1 MRNDDQKR
9 ETLAVCVVRRVDE
22 RRAEGWIKAVGTGGG
37 GAIVK
42 VEYIP
47 LGGAGEVGASCGILR
62 IGEWR
67 VLIDAGMRPSAR
79 AGQDRLPAL
88 DRLTA
93 EPPDAILVTH
103 AHIDHTGALPLAS
116 EMFPAAPI
124 YCTET
129 TLLLTRLLLADSVR
143 VMEAEHLA
151 QEGETPLYTA
161 EVVERTL
168 GRVRPVEWTQPVAP
182 LPDPAI
188 TVRFLHAGHIAGAAM
203 LLIDTPVGRVL
214 HLGDYSVTA
223 QRTLHG
229 LDVLGLP
236 QADAVISEGT
246 YGDALHANRKEQ
258 ERALVA
264 TVARVVGRGGRVLLP
279 AFAVGRAQE
288 VALILRAARSTG
300 ELPPVPIHLDGMVR
314 GVCDL
319 YQAQVHDLNPRLQNY
334 VRNARRPLFAD
345 PSLAVYAVTAGRR
358 RALLANPEAAIV
370 ISSSGMMTGG
380 PAPLYARAFAADE
393 KSAIVFSGYQDD
405 ESPGA
410 ALLRARQGTTVALGK
425 EELTL
430 QCAVE
435 RYSLSAH
442 ADAGQIEV
450 AVARARPR
458 VTVLV
463 HGEPDTLR
471 ALAKRVARHHPHV
484 AVNGEAVT
492 LIDAPVR
499 ATSAALS
506 TRAAVAAPAGEGARP
521 PSPAGAATADP
532 HGADDAVSAAD
543 LAAVHRAA
551 LATGGPHRP
560 WTTVELARLATGARY
575 TPATRVHVQAL
586 LDADVAYFARK
597 RLGAQEVYLPRAP
610 EEVAKRQATHVALV
624 PGDIVIARMNEGQGE
639 ARLGVITSIVAQGTV
654 EATIVGWKGE
664 RFPLA
669 VIQLPTGVRRPAYI
683 ALPHDERRATL
694 AADQERLTA
703 AARSGVIAHDLMA
716 LWARGRQTTG
726 DILGTQETDE
736 GRLAL
741 ARDLVTRGGVL
752 FVRHGDVWEPK
763 AERDLAAP
771 EAVARHLAL
780 LARGAGAE
788 VAYRDGRG
796 GVLSGRGR
804 WGQVEVVLDD
814 GTRVWWQDKDVR
826 AVESSTPERATG
838 DGAGVE
844 AGATAA
850 GVDNDDDLA
859 G

>member
-1 MRNDDQKR
+1 
-9 ETLAVCVVRRVDE
+9 VR
-22 RRAEGWIKAVGTGGG
+22 
-37 GAIVK
+37 

-62 IGEWR
+62 IGDWR
-67 VLIDAGMRPSAR
+67 VLIDAGMRPAAR

-88 DRLTA
+88 DRLTV
-93 EPPDAILVTH
+93 EPPDAIIVTH
-103 AHIDHTGALPLAS
+103 AHIDHTGALPLVS
-116 EMFPAAPI
+116 ERFPTAPI

-151 QEGETPLYTA
+151 QESETPLYTA

-168 GRVRPVEWTQPVAP
+168 ARVRPVEWAQPIAP
-182 LPDPAI
+182 LDDPAI

-203 LLIDTPVGRVL
+203 LLIDTPAGRVL

-229 LDVLGLP
+229 MDVQRLP
-236 QADAVISEGT
+236 PADAVISEGT
-246 YGDALHANRKEQ
+246 YGDAIHANRKEQ

-264 TVARVVGRGGRVLLP
+264 TVARVVGRGGRALLP

-314 GVCDL
+314 GVCDI

-358 RALLANPEAAIV
+358 RQLLNDPGAAIV

-380 PAPLYARAFAADE
+380 PAPLYARALAADE

-410 ALLRARQGTTVALGK
+410 ALLRARQGTTVTLGK
-425 EELTL
+425 EEVTL
-430 QCAVE
+430 SCAVE

-484 AVNGEAVT
+484 AVNGEAIT

-499 ATSAALS
+499 ATSATTGRPGA
-506 TRAAVAAPAGEGARP
+506 AAPAGEGARS
-521 PSPAGAATADP
+521 PSPAGGTSADP
-532 HGADDAVSAAD
+532 HGADGTVSPAD
-543 LAAVHRAA
+543 LAAMHRAA

-560 WTTVELARLATGARY
+560 WTTVELARLATGTRY
-575 TPATRVHVQAL
+575 TPATRAHVQGL

-610 EEVAKRQATHVALV
+610 EEVAKRQATHVALA

-639 ARLGVITSIVAQGTV
+639 ARLGVITSVVAQGSV
-654 EATIVGWKGE
+654 EATIAGWKGE

-669 VIQLPTGVRRPAYI
+669 VIQLTTGVRRPAYV
-683 ALPHDERRATL
+683 ALPREERRATL
-694 AADQERLTA
+694 AADQERLTV
-703 AARSGVIAHDLMA
+703 AARAGVIAHDLMA
-716 LWARGRQTTG
+716 LWARGRQTTD
-726 DILGTQETDE
+726 DILGTQETDD

-741 ARDLVTRGGVL
+741 ARDLVMRGSVL
-752 FVRHGDVWEPK
+752 FTRHGDVWEPK
-763 AERDLAAP
+763 AEADLAAP
-771 EAVARHLAL
+771 EAVARHRAL
-780 LARGAGAE
+780 LALGPRAE
-788 VAYRDGRG
+788 VVYRDGRQG
-796 GVLSGRGR
+796 LLSGRGR
-804 WGQVEVVLDD
+804 WGQVEVVLAD
-814 GTRVWWQDKDVR
+814 GARVWWQDKDVR
-826 AVESSTPERATG
+826 AIGSTVPERATG
-838 DGAGVE
+838 DGADDAVV
-844 AGATAA
+844 ATAA
-850 GVDNDDDLA
+850 GVDDDERA

>member
-1 MRNDDQKR
+1 
-9 ETLAVCVVRRVDE
+9 
-22 RRAEGWIKAVGTGGG
+22 
-37 GAIVK
+37 
-42 VEYIP
+42 
-47 LGGAGEVGASCGILR
+47 
-62 IGEWR
+62 
-67 VLIDAGMRPSAR
+67 
-79 AGQDRLPAL
+79 LPAL
-88 DRLTA
+88 DRLAA
-93 EPPDAILVTH
+93 EPPEAILVTH
-103 AHIDHTGALPLAS
+103 AHIDHTGALPLVS
-116 EMFPAAPI
+116 EMFPTAPI

-168 GRVRPVEWTQPVAP
+168 ARVRPVEWAQPTAP
-182 LPDPAI
+182 LDDPAI

-203 LLIDTPVGRVL
+203 LLIDTPAGRVL

-246 YGDALHANRKEQ
+246 YGDAIHANRKEQ
-258 ERALVA
+258 ERALVV
-264 TVARVVGRGGRVLLP
+264 TVARVVGRGGRALLP

-288 VALILRAARSTG
+288 VALILRVARSTG
-300 ELPPVPIHLDGMVR
+300 ELPPVPMHLDGMVR

-358 RALLANPEAAIV
+358 RALLDNPEAAVV

-380 PAPLYARAFAADE
+380 PAPLYARALAADE

-410 ALLRARQGTTVALGK
+410 ALLRARQGTTVTLGK
-425 EELTL
+425 EEVTL
-430 QCAVE
+430 SCAVE

-450 AVARARPR
+450 AVARSQPR

-471 ALAKRVARHHPHV
+471 ALARRVARHHPQI

-492 LIDAPVR
+492 LIDAPAR
-499 ATSAALS
+499 LAT
-506 TRAAVAAPAGEGARP
+506 RQ
-521 PSPAGAATADP
+521 AATPTVPGASATTGSLIRDNPDP
-532 HGADDAVSAAD
+532 LPAD
-543 LAAVHRAA
+543 LAALHRAA
-551 LATGGPHRP
+551 WEAAGAHRP

-575 TPATRVHVQAL
+575 TPATRVHVQGL

-610 EEVAKRQATHVALV
+610 EDVAQRLSTHVALA
-624 PGDIVIARMNEGQGE
+624 PGDLVIARMNAGQGE
-639 ARLGVITSIVAQGTV
+639 ARLGVITSVVEQGSV

-669 VIQLPTGVRRPAYI
+669 VIQLPTGVRRPAYV
-683 ALPHDERRATL
+683 ALAREDRKATL
-694 AADQERLTA
+694 AADQERVDA
-703 AARSGVIAHDLMA
+703 AAHSGAIAYDLMA
-716 LWARGRQTTG
+716 LWTAAGVGQTTA
-726 DILGTQETDE
+726 DLLGTQETDD

-741 ARDLVTRGGVL
+741 ARDLVMRGGVL
-752 FVRHGDVWEPK
+752 FTRQGDVWESK

-780 LARGAGAE
+780 LALGPRAE
-788 VAYRDGRG
+788 VVYRDGRQG
-796 GVLSGRGR
+796 LLSGRGR
-804 WGQVEVVLDD
+804 WGQVEVVCDD
-814 GTRVWWQDKDVR
+814 ETRVWWQDKDVQT
-826 AVESSTPERATG
+826 VGSSGPERATG
-838 DGAGVE
+838 DGADDAVVATVADVIDDAR
-844 AGATAA
+844 AG
-850 GVDNDDDLA
+850 
-859 G
+859 

>member
-1 MRNDDQKR
+1 
-9 ETLAVCVVRRVDE
+9 
-22 RRAEGWIKAVGTGGG
+22 
-37 GAIVK
+37 VK

-62 IGEWR
+62 IGDWR
-67 VLIDAGMRPSAR
+67 VLIDAGMRPAAR

-93 EPPDAILVTH
+93 EPPEAILVTH
-103 AHIDHTGALPLAS
+103 AHIDHTGALPLVS

-168 GRVRPVEWTQPVAP
+168 ARVRPVEWARPVAP

-203 LLIDTPVGRVL
+203 LLIDTPAGRVL

-236 QADAVISEGT
+236 QADAVITEGT
-246 YGDALHANRKEQ
+246 YGDAIHANRKEQ

-264 TVARVVGRGGRVLLP
+264 TVARVVGRGGRALLP

-334 VRNARRPLFAD
+334 VRNARCPLFAD

-358 RALLANPEAAIV
+358 RGLLDNPEAAIV

-393 KSAIVFSGYQDD
+393 RNAIIFSGYQDD

-425 EELTL
+425 EALTL
-430 QCAVE
+430 SCAVE

-458 VTVLV
+458 MTVLV

-471 ALAKRVARHHPHV
+471 ALARRIARHHPQV
-484 AVNGEAVT
+484 AVNGEAIT
-492 LIDAPVR
+492 LIDAP
-499 ATSAALS
+499 
-506 TRAAVAAPAGEGARP
+506 AR
-521 PSPAGAATADP
+521 
-532 HGADDAVSAAD
+532 AVSAATSGQSAAGALSGDRAHASPMAAGVSVTMGGSHQRNADLYPAD

-575 TPATRVHVQAL
+575 TPATRVHLQGL

-597 RLGAQEVYLPRAP
+597 RLGAQDVYLPRAP
-610 EEVAKRQATHVALV
+610 EEVAKRQATHVALA
-624 PGDIVIARMNEGQGE
+624 PGDIVIARMNAGQGE
-639 ARLGVITSIVAQGTV
+639 ARLGVITSVVEQGTV
-654 EATIVGWKGE
+654 QATIVGWKGE

-669 VIQLPTGVRRPAYI
+669 VIQLPTGVRRPAYV
-683 ALPHDERRATL
+683 ALPRDERRATL

-703 AARSGVIAHDLMA
+703 ATRSGAIAHDLMA
-716 LWARGRQTTG
+716 LWADAGDGRTTG
-726 DILGTQETDE
+726 DLLGTQDTDD

-741 ARDLVTRGGVL
+741 
-752 FVRHGDVWEPK
+752 
-763 AERDLAAP
+763 
-771 EAVARHLAL
+771 
-780 LARGAGAE
+780 
-788 VAYRDGRG
+788 
-796 GVLSGRGR
+796 
-804 WGQVEVVLDD
+804 
-814 GTRVWWQDKDVR
+814 
-826 AVESSTPERATG
+826 ST
-838 DGAGVE
+838 
-844 AGATAA
+844 
-850 GVDNDDDLA
+850 
-859 G
+859 

>member
-1 MRNDDQKR
+1 M
-9 ETLAVCVVRRVDE
+9 
-22 RRAEGWIKAVGTGGG
+22 
-37 GAIVK
+37 K
-42 VEYIP
+42 VEYLP
-47 LGGAGEVGASCGILR
+47 LGGAGEVGASCGLLC
-62 IGEWR
+62 IGDRR

-88 DRLTA
+88 DRLAA
-93 EPPDAILVTH
+93 EPPEAILVTH

-116 EMFPAAPI
+116 ELFPTAPI

-129 TLLLTRLLLADSVR
+129 TLLLMRLLLADSVR

-168 GRVRPVEWTQPVAP
+168 ARVRPVEWGQPIAP
-182 LPDPAI
+182 LDDPAI

-203 LLIDTPVGRVL
+203 LLIDTPAGRVL
-214 HLGDYSVTA
+214 HMGDYSVTA

-229 LDVLGLP
+229 LDVQRLP
-236 QADAVISEGT
+236 QADAVITEGT
-246 YGDALHANRKEQ
+246 YGDAIHANRKEQ

-264 TVARVVGRGGRVLLP
+264 TVARVVGRGGRALLP

-358 RALLANPEAAIV
+358 RQLLNDPGAAIV

-393 KSAIVFSGYQDD
+393 KNAIVFSGYQDD

-410 ALLRARQGTTVALGK
+410 ALLRARQGTTVTLGK

-430 QCAVE
+430 SCAVE

-442 ADAGQIEV
+442 ADASQIEV
-450 AVARARPR
+450 AVTRAQPR

-471 ALAKRVARHHPHV
+471 ALAKRVARHHPYV
-484 AVNGEAVT
+484 AANGEVIT

-499 ATSAALS
+499 ATAAAGRPA
-506 TRAAVAAPAGEGARP
+506 TTAPSGEGAHP
-521 PSPAGAATADP
+521 SPTVAAGSAVMTESLNQKDADPSPA
-532 HGADDAVSAAD
+532 D
-543 LAAVHRAA
+543 LSAVHRAA
-551 LATGGPHRP
+551 LAAGGLHRP
-560 WTTVELARLATGARY
+560 WTTVELARLAVGARY
-575 TPATRVHVQAL
+575 TPATRVHVQGL
-586 LDADVAYFARK
+586 LDADVAHFARK
-597 RLGAQEVYLPRAP
+597 RLGAQDVYLPRAP
-610 EEVAKRQATHVALV
+610 EDVAKRQATHVALT
-624 PGDIVIARMNEGQGE
+624 PGDLVIARMNAGQGE
-639 ARLGVITSIVAQGTV
+639 ARLGVITSVVEQGTV
-654 EATIVGWKGE
+654 DATIVGWKGE

-669 VIQLPTGVRRPAYI
+669 VIQLPTGVRRPAYV
-683 ALPHDERRATL
+683 ALAREDRKAAL
-694 AADQERLTA
+694 AADQERIDA
-703 AARSGVIAHDLMA
+703 ATRTGVIAYDLMT
-716 LWARGRQTTG
+716 LWAADGAGQTTA
-726 DILGTQETDE
+726 DLLGTQETDD

-741 ARDLVTRGGVL
+741 ARDLVMRGGVL
-752 FVRHGDVWEPK
+752 FTRHGDVWEPK

-780 LARGAGAE
+780 LALGPRAE
-788 VAYRDGRG
+788 VVYRDGRQG
-796 GVLSGRGR
+796 LLSGRGR
-804 WGQVEVVLDD
+804 WGQVEVVCDD
-814 GTRVWWQDKDVR
+814 ETRVWWQDKDVQ
-826 AVESSTPERATG
+826 AVGSSVPERATG
-838 DGAGVE
+838 DGADDAVV
-844 AGATAA
+844 ATAD
-850 GVDNDDDLA
+850 GVDDDERA

>member
-1 MRNDDQKR
+1 M
-9 ETLAVCVVRRVDE
+9 
-22 RRAEGWIKAVGTGGG
+22 
-37 GAIVK
+37 
-42 VEYIP
+42 P
-47 LGGAGEVGASCGILR
+47 LGGAGEVGASCGLLR
-62 IGEWR
+62 IGDR
-67 VLIDAGMRPSAR
+67 RLLIDAGMRPAAR

-93 EPPDAILVTH
+93 EPPEAILVTH
-103 AHIDHTGALPLAS
+103 AHIDHTGALPLVS
-116 EMFPAAPI
+116 ERFPAAPI

-151 QEGETPLYTA
+151 QESETPLYTA

-168 GRVRPVEWTQPVAP
+168 ARVRPVEWAQPVAP
-182 LPDPAI
+182 TPDPAI

-203 LLIDTPVGRVL
+203 LLIDTPAGRVL
-214 HLGDYSVTA
+214 HMGDYSVTA

-229 LDVLGLP
+229 LDVPGLP
-236 QADAVISEGT
+236 QADAVITEGT
-246 YGDALHANRKEQ
+246 YGDAIHANRREQ

-288 VALILRAARSTG
+288 VALILRAARTAG
-300 ELPPVPIHLDGMVR
+300 ELPPAAIHLDGMVR

-358 RALLANPEAAIV
+358 RALLDNPEAAIV

-380 PAPLYARAFAADE
+380 PAPLYARAFAVDE
-393 KSAIVFSGYQDD
+393 RNAIVFSGYQDD

-430 QCAVE
+430 HCAVE

-450 AVARARPR
+450 SVARARPR

-471 ALAKRVARHHPHV
+471 ALARRIARHHPYI

-492 LIDAPVR
+492 LIDAPARAASATPLGEVVR
-499 ATSAALS
+499 ALS
-506 TRAAVAAPAGEGARP
+506 PVGGTPDDVQ
-521 PSPAGAATADP
+521 
-532 HGADDAVSAAD
+532 GADGAVSPAD
-543 LAAVHRAA
+543 LAAMHRAA
-551 LATGGPHRP
+551 LATGGLHRP

-575 TPATRVHVQAL
+575 TPATRVHVQEL
-586 LDADVAYFARK
+586 LDADVAYFTRK
-597 RLGAQEVYLPRAP
+597 RLGAQDVYLPRAP
-610 EEVAKRQATHVALV
+610 EEVAKRQATHVALA

-639 ARLGVITSIVAQGTV
+639 ARLGVITSAVEQGTV
-654 EATIVGWKGE
+654 QATIAGWKGE

-669 VIQLPTGVRRPAYI
+669 VIQLPTGVRRPAYV
-683 ALPHDERRATL
+683 ALPREERRVTL

-703 AARSGVIAHDLMA
+703 AARPEGHQVVRDR
-716 LWARGRQTTG
+716 ARPDGPLGARRPDDGGDPGDTGHGRRAS
-726 DILGTQETDE
+726 
-736 GRLAL
+736 RLSAGSRH
-741 ARDLVTRGGVL
+741 ARRCPV
-752 FVRHGDVWEPK
+752 H
-763 AERDLAAP
+763 AP
-771 EAVARHLAL
+771 RRCV
-780 LARGAGAE
+780 GAE
-788 VAYRDGRG
+788 SGGGPRGPGGGRAPPG
-796 GVLSGRGR
+796 APRVWRGDRSHVSGRPRRRPVRPGPLGAGRGR
-804 WGQVEVVLDD
+804 
-814 GTRVWWQDKDVR
+814 VR
-826 AVESSTPERATG
+826 
-838 DGAGVE
+838 
-844 AGATAA
+844 
-850 GVDNDDDLA
+850 
-859 G
+859 

>member
-1 MRNDDQKR
+1 
-9 ETLAVCVVRRVDE
+9 
-22 RRAEGWIKAVGTGGG
+22 
-37 GAIVK
+37 VK

-47 LGGAGEVGASCGILR
+47 LGGAGEVGASCGLLR
-62 IGEWR
+62 IGDRR

-79 AGQDRLPAL
+79 VGQDRLPAL
-88 DRLTA
+88 DRLA
-93 EPPDAILVTH
+93 AAPPEAILVTH

-116 EMFPAAPI
+116 ERFPAVPI

-143 VMEAEHLA
+143 VMEAEHL
-151 QEGETPLYTA
+151 ERESETPLYTA

-168 GRVRPVEWTQPVAP
+168 ARVRPVEWAQPIAP
-182 LPDPAI
+182 LDDPAI
-188 TVRFLHAGHIAGAAM
+188 VVRFLHAGHIAGAAM
-203 LLIDTPVGRVL
+203 LLIDTPAGRVL
-214 HLGDYSVTA
+214 HMGDYSVTA

-229 LDVLGLP
+229 MDVQRLP

-246 YGDALHANRKEQ
+246 YGDAIHANRKEQ

-264 TVARVVGRGGRVLLP
+264 TVARVVGRGGRALLP

-288 VALILRAARSTG
+288 VALILRAARTAG

-358 RALLANPEAAIV
+358 RQLLNDPGAAVV

-380 PAPLYARAFAADE
+380 PAPLYARALAADE

-410 ALLRARQGTTVALGK
+410 ALLRARQGTTVTLGK

-430 QCAVE
+430 SCAVE

-450 AVARARPR
+450 AVTRAHPR
-458 VTVLV
+458 TTVLV

-471 ALAKRVARHHPHV
+471 ALARRVARHHPQI

-492 LIDAPVR
+492 LLDAPAR
-499 ATSAALS
+499 ATPAPTSGRLA
-506 TRAAVAAPAGEGARP
+506 TVAPAEVGAH
-521 PSPAGAATADP
+521 PAPTAAGSAVTAGSLHRKDADP
-532 HGADDAVSAAD
+532 YPAD
-543 LAAVHRAA
+543 LAAIHHAA
-551 LATGGPHRP
+551 LATGGLHRP

-575 TPATRVHVQAL
+575 TPATRAQVQAL
-586 LDADVAYFARK
+586 LDADVAYFAHK

-639 ARLGVITSIVAQGTV
+639 ARLGVITSVVEQGSV
-654 EATIVGWKGE
+654 QATIVGWKGE
-664 RFPLA
+664 RFPLP
-669 VIQLPTGVRRPAYI
+669 VIQLATGVRRPAYV
-683 ALPHDERRATL
+683 ALPRDERRATL
-694 AADQERLTA
+694 ATDQERLTA
-703 AARSGVIAHDLMA
+703 AARSGAIAHDLMA

-726 DILGTQETDE
+726 DILETQETDD

-741 ARDLVTRGGVL
+741 ARDLVMRGGVL
-752 FVRHGDVWEPK
+752 FTRQGDVWEPK
-763 AERDLAAP
+763 AEVDLAAP

-780 LARGAGAE
+780 LARGPRAE
-788 VAYRDGRG
+788 VVYRDGRQG
-796 GVLSGRGR
+796 LLSGRGR
-804 WGQVEVVLDD
+804 WGQVEVVCDD
-814 GTRVWWQDKDVR
+814 ETRVWWQDKDVQTVGSSVPECATGAGADD
-826 AVESSTPERATG
+826 AVVATADGVADDERAG
-838 DGAGVE
+838 
-844 AGATAA
+844 
-850 GVDNDDDLA
+850 
-859 G
+859 

>member
-1 MRNDDQKR
+1 MR
-9 ETLAVCVVRRVDE
+9 E
-22 RRAEGWIKAVGTGGG
+22 RGRTR
-37 GAIVK
+37 VK

-47 LGGAGEVGASCGILR
+47 LGGAGEVGASCGLLR
-62 IGEWR
+62 IGDR
-67 VLIDAGMRPSAR
+67 RLLIDAGMRPAAR
-79 AGQDRLPAL
+79 AGQDRRPAL

-93 EPPDAILVTH
+93 EPPEAILVTH

-116 EMFPAAPI
+116 EMFPTVPI

-168 GRVRPVEWTQPVAP
+168 ARVRPVEWAQPVAP
-182 LPDPAI
+182 TPDPAI
-188 TVRFLHAGHIAGAAM
+188 VVRFLHAGHIAGAAM

-229 LDVLGLP
+229 LDVPGLP

-246 YGDALHANRKEQ
+246 YGDAIHANRKEQ

-264 TVARVVGRGGRVLLP
+264 TVARVVGRGGRALLP

-288 VALILRAARSTG
+288 VALILRAARTAG
-300 ELPPVPIHLDGMVR
+300 ELPPAPIHLDGMVR

-345 PSLAVYAVTAGRR
+345 PSLAVYAVTASRR
-358 RALLANPEAAIV
+358 RRLLDNPEAAIV

-430 QCAVE
+430 SCAVE

-458 VTVLV
+458 LTVLV

-471 ALAKRVARHHPHV
+471 ALARRVARYHPHI

-492 LIDAPVR
+492 LIDAPAR
-499 ATSAALS
+499 ATSATSGRPA
-506 TRAAVAAPAGEGARP
+506 TAAPSGEVARP
-521 PSPAGAATADP
+521 SSAVGGTPDNLQ
-532 HGADDAVSAAD
+532 GADGAVSPAD
-543 LAAVHRAA
+543 LAAMHRAA
-551 LATGGPHRP
+551 LATGGLHRP

-575 TPATRVHVQAL
+575 TPDMRVHVQGL

-597 RLGAQEVYLPRAP
+597 RLGAQDVYLPRAP
-610 EEVAKRQATHVALV
+610 EDVAKRQVTHVALR

-639 ARLGVITSIVAQGTV
+639 ARLGVITSAVEQGSV
-654 EATIVGWKGE
+654 EATIAGWKGE

-669 VIQLPTGVRRPAYI
+669 VIQLPTGVRRPAYV
-683 ALPHDERRATL
+683 ALSRDERRTTL
-694 AADQERLTA
+694 VADQERLTA
-703 AARSGVIAHDLMA
+703 ATRSGAIAHDLMA
-716 LWARGRQTTG
+716 LWARGRQTTA
-726 DILGTQETDE
+726 DILGTQETDD
-736 GRLAL
+736 GCLAL
-741 ARDLVTRGGVL
+741 ARDLVMRGGVL
-752 FVRHGDVWEPK
+752 FTRHGDVWEPK
-763 AERDLAAP
+763 AEADLAAP
-771 EAVARHLAL
+771 EAVARHLVL
-780 LARGAGAE
+780 LARGAGAR
-788 VAYRDGRG
+788 VTYRDGRH

-804 WGQVEVVLDD
+804 WGQVEVALDD
-814 GTRVWWQDKDVR
+814 GTRVWWQDKDVQ
-826 AVESSTPERATG
+826 AVGSSAPECAAG
-838 DGAGVE
+838 DGSGIAADV
-844 AGATAA
+844 TAN
-850 GVDNDDDLA
+850 GVDDDELA

>member
-1 MRNDDQKR
+1 
-9 ETLAVCVVRRVDE
+9 
-22 RRAEGWIKAVGTGGG
+22 
-37 GAIVK
+37 VK

-47 LGGAGEVGASCGILR
+47 LGGAGEVGASCGLLR
-62 IGEWR
+62 IGDRR
-67 VLIDAGMRPSAR
+67 VLIDAGMRPAAR

-88 DRLTA
+88 DRLDA
-93 EPPDAILVTH
+93 EPPEAILVTH
-103 AHIDHTGALPLAS
+103 AHIDHTGALPLVS
-116 EMFPAAPI
+116 ERFPTAPI

-143 VMEAEHLA
+143 VMEAEHLT

-168 GRVRPVEWTQPVAP
+168 ARVRPIEWAQPVVP

-214 HLGDYSVTA
+214 HMGDYSVTA

-229 LDVLGLP
+229 LDVPGLP
-236 QADAVISEGT
+236 QADAVITEGT
-246 YGDALHANRKEQ
+246 YGDAIHANRKEQ

-264 TVARVVGRGGRVLLP
+264 TVARVVGRGGRALLP

-288 VALILRAARSTG
+288 VALILRAARAAG
-300 ELPPVPIHLDGMVR
+300 ELPPAAIHLDGMVR
-314 GVCDL
+314 GVCAL

-358 RALLANPEAAIV
+358 RALLDNPEAAIV

-393 KSAIVFSGYQDD
+393 RNAIVFSGYQDD

-442 ADAGQIEV
+442 ADTGQIEV

-471 ALAKRVARHHPHV
+471 ALARRIARHHPQIT
-484 AVNGEAVT
+484 VNGEAVT
-492 LIDAPVR
+492 LIDAPARTASAVR
-499 ATSAALS
+499 S
-506 TRAAVAAPAGEGARP
+506 GEGARR
-521 PSPAGAATADP
+521 PSPVGGTPDDVQ
-532 HGADDAVSAAD
+532 GADGTVSPAD
-543 LAAVHRAA
+543 LAAMHRAA
-551 LATGGPHRP
+551 LATGGLHRP

-575 TPATRVHVQAL
+575 TPAMRVHVQGL
-586 LDADVAYFARK
+586 LDADAAYFARK

-610 EEVAKRQATHVALV
+610 EEVAKPQATHVALT

-639 ARLGVITSIVAQGTV
+639 ARLGVITSVVTQGTV

-669 VIQLPTGVRRPAYI
+669 VIQLPTGVRQPVYV
-683 ALPHDERRATL
+683 ALSREERRTTL
-694 AADQERLTA
+694 AADQERITA
-703 AARSGVIAHDLMA
+703 AARAGVIAHDLMA

-726 DILGTQETDE
+726 DILKTQDTDD

-741 ARDLVTRGGVL
+741 ARDLVMRGGVL
-752 FVRHGDVWEPK
+752 FARHGDVWEPK

-780 LARGAGAE
+780 MARGAGVT
-788 VAYRDGRG
+788 VAYRDGHG
-796 GVLSGRGR
+796 GVLSGRCR
-804 WGQVEVVLDD
+804 WGQVEVVFDD

-826 AVESSTPERATG
+826 IVDGAPTPERAAG
-838 DGAGVE
+838 DGSDGAADAAAAAVADDARAG
-844 AGATAA
+844 
-850 GVDNDDDLA
+850 
-859 G
+859 

>member
-1 MRNDDQKR
+1 M
-9 ETLAVCVVRRVDE
+9 
-22 RRAEGWIKAVGTGGG
+22 
-37 GAIVK
+37 
-42 VEYIP
+42 P
-47 LGGAGEVGASCGILR
+47 LGGAGEVGASCGLLR
-62 IGEWR
+62 IGDRR
-67 VLIDAGMRPSAR
+67 VLIDAGMRPAAR

-88 DRLTA
+88 DRLTT
-93 EPPDAILVTH
+93 EPPEAILVTH
-103 AHIDHTGALPLAS
+103 AHIDHTGALPLVS
-116 EMFPAAPI
+116 ERFPAAPI

-151 QEGETPLYTA
+151 QESETPLYTA

-168 GRVRPVEWTQPVAP
+168 ARVRPVEWAQPVAP
-182 LPDPAI
+182 TPDPAI

-203 LLIDTPVGRVL
+203 LLIDTPAGRVL
-214 HLGDYSVTA
+214 HMGDYSVTA

-229 LDVLGLP
+229 VDVPGLP
-236 QADAVISEGT
+236 QADAVITEGT
-246 YGDALHANRKEQ
+246 YGDAIHANRKEQ

-288 VALILRAARSTG
+288 VALILRAARTAG
-300 ELPPVPIHLDGMVR
+300 ELPPAAIHLDGMVR

-358 RALLANPEAAIV
+358 RALLDNPEAAIV

-380 PAPLYARAFAADE
+380 PAPLYARAFAVDE
-393 KSAIVFSGYQDD
+393 RNAIVFSGYQDD

-430 QCAVE
+430 HCAVE

-450 AVARARPR
+450 SVARARPR

-471 ALAKRVARHHPHV
+471 ALARRIARHHPYI

-492 LIDAPVR
+492 LIDAPARAASATPLGEVVR
-499 ATSAALS
+499 ALS
-506 TRAAVAAPAGEGARP
+506 PVGGTPDDVQ
-521 PSPAGAATADP
+521 
-532 HGADDAVSAAD
+532 GADGAVSPAD
-543 LAAVHRAA
+543 LAAMHRAA
-551 LATGGPHRP
+551 LATGGLHRP

-575 TPATRVHVQAL
+575 TPATRVHVQEL
-586 LDADVAYFARK
+586 LDADVAYFTRK
-597 RLGAQEVYLPRAP
+597 RLGAQNAYLPRAP
-610 EEVAKRQATHVALV
+610 EEVAKRQATHVALA
-624 PGDIVIARMNEGQGE
+624 PGDIVIARTNEGQGE
-639 ARLGVITSIVAQGTV
+639 ARLGVITSAVEQGTV
-654 EATIVGWKGE
+654 QATIAGWKGE

-669 VIQLPTGVRRPAYI
+669 VIQLPTGVRRPAYV
-683 ALPHDERRATL
+683 ALPREERRVTL

-703 AARSGVIAHDLMA
+703 AARSGAIAHDLMA
-716 LWARGRQTTG
+716 LWARGGQTTEE
-726 DILGTQETDE
+726 ILGTQDTDD

-741 ARDLVTRGGVL
+741 ARDLVMRGGVL
-752 FVRHGDVWEPK
+752 FTRHGDVWEPK
-763 AERDLAAP
+763 AEADLAAP

-780 LARGAGAE
+780 LAYGAE
-788 VAYRDGRG
+788 TAVTYRDGHG

-804 WGQVEVVLDD
+804 WGQVEVAFDD
-814 GTRVWWQDKDVR
+814 GSRVWWQDKDVR
-826 AVESSTPERATG
+826 IASEASAPAAG
-838 DGAGVE
+838 DGSDRAV
-844 AGATAA
+844 AAVATA
-850 GVDNDDDLA
+850 VDDDKWTR
-859 G
+859 

>member
-1 MRNDDQKR
+1 
-9 ETLAVCVVRRVDE
+9 
-22 RRAEGWIKAVGTGGG
+22 
-37 GAIVK
+37 VK

-62 IGEWR
+62 IGDR
-67 VLIDAGMRPSAR
+67 RLLIDAGMRPAAR

-88 DRLTA
+88 DRLDA
-93 EPPDAILVTH
+93 APPEAILVTH
-103 AHIDHTGALPLAS
+103 AHIDHTGALPLVS
-116 EMFPAAPI
+116 EMFPTAPI

-161 EVVERTL
+161 EVVEHTL
-168 GRVRPVEWTQPVAP
+168 ARVRPVEWAQPVAP
-182 LPDPAI
+182 TPNPAI

-203 LLIDTPVGRVL
+203 LLIDTPAGRVL
-214 HLGDYSVTA
+214 HMGDYSVTA

-229 LDVLGLP
+229 LDVPGLP
-236 QADAVISEGT
+236 QADAVITEGT
-246 YGDALHANRKEQ
+246 YGDAIHANRKEQ

-264 TVARVVGRGGRVLLP
+264 TVARVVGRGGRALLP

-288 VALILRAARSTG
+288 VALILRAARTAG
-300 ELPPVPIHLDGMVR
+300 ELPPAPIHLDGMVR

-358 RALLANPEAAIV
+358 RQLLNDPGAAIV

-393 KSAIVFSGYQDD
+393 KNAIVFSGYQDD

-410 ALLRARQGTTVALGK
+410 ALLRARQGTTVTLGK

-430 QCAVE
+430 SCAVE

-471 ALAKRVARHHPHV
+471 ALARRVARHHPHV

-492 LIDAPVR
+492 LIDAPAR

-506 TRAAVAAPAGEGARP
+506 PRPTTAAPSGEE
-521 PSPAGAATADP
+521 DP
-532 HGADDAVSAAD
+532 HGADGAVSPAD

-586 LDADVAYFARK
+586 LDADAAYFARK
-597 RLGAQEVYLPRAP
+597 RLGAQDVYLPRAP
-610 EEVAKRQATHVALV
+610 EDVAKRQATHVALA

-639 ARLGVITSIVAQGTV
+639 ARLGVITSVVAQGTV
-654 EATIVGWKGE
+654 EATIAGWKGE

-669 VIQLPTGVRRPAYI
+669 VIQLPTGVRQPAYV
-683 ALPHDERRATL
+683 ALPREERRATL

-703 AARSGVIAHDLMA
+703 AARSGALAHDLMA
-716 LWARGRQTTG
+716 LWARGRQTTE
-726 DILGTQETDE
+726 DILGTQETDD

-741 ARDLVTRGGVL
+741 ARDLVMRGGVL
-752 FVRHGDVWEPK
+752 FTRHGDVWEPK

-780 LARGAGAE
+780 LALGPRAE
-788 VAYRDGRG
+788 VVYRDGRQG
-796 GVLSGRGR
+796 LLSGRGR
-804 WGQVEVVLDD
+804 WGQVEVVCDD
-814 GTRVWWQDKDVR
+814 ETRVWWQDKDVQT
-826 AVESSTPERATG
+826 VGSSVPERASG
-838 DGAGVE
+838 DGAGDAV
-844 AGATAA
+844 ASTAD
-850 GVDNDDDLA
+850 GVDDDERA

>member
-1 MRNDDQKR
+1 
-9 ETLAVCVVRRVDE
+9 
-22 RRAEGWIKAVGTGGG
+22 
-37 GAIVK
+37 VK

-47 LGGAGEVGASCGILR
+47 LGGAGEVGASCGLLC
-62 IGEWR
+62 IGDRR
-67 VLIDAGMRPSAR
+67 VLIDAGMRPAAR
-79 AGQDRLPAL
+79 AGQDRRPAL

-93 EPPDAILVTH
+93 APPEAILVTH

-116 EMFPAAPI
+116 EMFPTAPI

-168 GRVRPVEWTQPVAP
+168 ARVRPVEWAQPVAP
-182 LPDPAI
+182 TSDPAI

-203 LLIDTPVGRVL
+203 LLIDTPAGRVL
-214 HLGDYSVTA
+214 HMGDYSVTA

-229 LDVLGLP
+229 VDVPGLP
-236 QADAVISEGT
+236 QADAVITEGT
-246 YGDALHANRKEQ
+246 YGDAIHANRKEQ

-264 TVARVVGRGGRVLLP
+264 TVARVVGRGGRALLP

-288 VALILRAARSTG
+288 VALILRAARTAG
-300 ELPPVPIHLDGMVR
+300 ELPPAAIHLDGMVR

-358 RALLANPEAAIV
+358 RRLLDNPEAAIV

-393 KSAIVFSGYQDD
+393 RNAIIFSGYQDD

-430 QCAVE
+430 SCAVE

-458 VTVLV
+458 LTVLV

-471 ALAKRVARHHPHV
+471 ALARRVARYHPHI

-492 LIDAPVR
+492 LIDAPAR
-499 ATSAALS
+499 ATSATSGRPA
-506 TRAAVAAPAGEGARP
+506 TAAPSGEVARP
-521 PSPAGAATADP
+521 SSAVGGTPDNLQ
-532 HGADDAVSAAD
+532 GADGAVSPAD
-543 LAAVHRAA
+543 LAAMHRAA
-551 LATGGPHRP
+551 LATGGLHRP

-575 TPATRVHVQAL
+575 TPAMRVHVQGL

-597 RLGAQEVYLPRAP
+597 RLGAQDVYLPRAP
-610 EEVAKRQATHVALV
+610 EDVAKRQVTHVALR

-639 ARLGVITSIVAQGTV
+639 ARLGVITSAVEQGSV
-654 EATIVGWKGE
+654 EATIAGWKGE

-669 VIQLPTGVRRPAYI
+669 VIQLPTGVRRPAYV
-683 ALPHDERRATL
+683 ALSRDERRTTL
-694 AADQERLTA
+694 VADQERLTA
-703 AARSGVIAHDLMA
+703 ATRSGAIAHDLMA
-716 LWARGRQTTG
+716 LWARGRQTTA
-726 DILGTQETDE
+726 DILGTQETDD

-741 ARDLVTRGGVL
+741 ARDLVMRGGVL
-752 FVRHGDVWEPK
+752 FTRHGDVWEPK
-763 AERDLAAP
+763 AEADLAAP
-771 EAVARHLAL
+771 EAVARHLVL
-780 LARGAGAE
+780 LARGAGAR
-788 VAYRDGRG
+788 VTYRDGRH

-804 WGQVEVVLDD
+804 WGQVEVALDD
-814 GTRVWWQDKDVR
+814 GTRVWWQDKDVQ
-826 AVESSTPERATG
+826 AVGSSAPECAAG
-838 DGAGVE
+838 DGSGIAADV
-844 AGATAA
+844 TAN
-850 GVDNDDDLA
+850 GVDDDELA

>member
-1 MRNDDQKR
+1 
-9 ETLAVCVVRRVDE
+9 
-22 RRAEGWIKAVGTGGG
+22 
-37 GAIVK
+37 VK

-47 LGGAGEVGASCGILR
+47 LGGAGEVGASCGLLR
-62 IGEWR
+62 IGNRR

-79 AGQDRLPAL
+79 AGQDRVPAL

-93 EPPDAILVTH
+93 EPPEAILVTH

-116 EMFPAAPI
+116 EMVPTAPI

-168 GRVRPVEWTQPVAP
+168 ARVRPVEWAQPLAP
-182 LPDPAI
+182 LDDPAI

-203 LLIDTPVGRVL
+203 LLIDTPAGRVL
-214 HLGDYSVTA
+214 HMGDYSVTA

-229 LDVLGLP
+229 LDVRGLP

-246 YGDALHANRKEQ
+246 YGDAIHANRKEQ

-264 TVARVVGRGGRVLLP
+264 TVARVVGRGGRALLP

-358 RALLANPEAAIV
+358 RQLLNDPGAAIV

-393 KSAIVFSGYQDD
+393 KNAIVFSGYQDD

-425 EELTL
+425 EDLTL
-430 QCAVE
+430 SCAVE

-471 ALAKRVARHHPHV
+471 ALARRVARHHPHV

-492 LIDAPVR
+492 LIDAPAR

-506 TRAAVAAPAGEGARP
+506 PRPTTAAPSREE
-521 PSPAGAATADP
+521 DP
-532 HGADDAVSAAD
+532 HGADGAVSPAD

-586 LDADVAYFARK
+586 LDADAAYFARK
-597 RLGAQEVYLPRAP
+597 RLGAQDVYLPRAP
-610 EEVAKRQATHVALV
+610 EDVAKRQATHVALT

-639 ARLGVITSIVAQGTV
+639 ARLGVITSVVAQGTV
-654 EATIVGWKGE
+654 EATIAGWKGE

-669 VIQLPTGVRRPAYI
+669 VIQLPTGVRQPAYV
-683 ALPHDERRATL
+683 ALPREERRATL

-703 AARSGVIAHDLMA
+703 AARSGALAHDLMA
-716 LWARGRQTTG
+716 LWARGRQTTE
-726 DILGTQETDE
+726 DILGTQETDD

-741 ARDLVTRGGVL
+741 ARDLVMRGGVL
-752 FVRHGDVWEPK
+752 FTRHGDVWEPK

-780 LARGAGAE
+780 LALGPRAE
-788 VAYRDGRG
+788 VVYRDGRQG
-796 GVLSGRGR
+796 LLSGRGR
-804 WGQVEVVLDD
+804 WGQVEVVFDD
-814 GTRVWWQDKDVR
+814 ETRVWWQDKDVQT
-826 AVESSTPERATG
+826 VGSSVPERATG
-838 DGAGVE
+838 DGADDAVV
-844 AGATAA
+844 ATAD
-850 GVDNDDDLA
+850 GVDDDERA

>member
-1 MRNDDQKR
+1 M
-9 ETLAVCVVRRVDE
+9 
-22 RRAEGWIKAVGTGGG
+22 
-37 GAIVK
+37 
-42 VEYIP
+42 P
-47 LGGAGEVGASCGILR
+47 LGGAGEVGASCGLLR
-62 IGEWR
+62 IGDRR
-67 VLIDAGMRPSAR
+67 VLIDAGMRPAAR

-93 EPPDAILVTH
+93 EPPEAILVTH
-103 AHIDHTGALPLAS
+103 AHIDHTGALPLVS
-116 EMFPAAPI
+116 ERFPAAPI

-151 QEGETPLYTA
+151 QESETPLYTA

-168 GRVRPVEWTQPVAP
+168 ARVRPVEWAQPVAP
-182 LPDPAI
+182 TPDPAI

-203 LLIDTPVGRVL
+203 LLIDTPAGRVL
-214 HLGDYSVTA
+214 HMGDYSVTA

-229 LDVLGLP
+229 LDVPGLP
-236 QADAVISEGT
+236 QADAVITEGT
-246 YGDALHANRKEQ
+246 YGDAIHANRKEQ

-288 VALILRAARSTG
+288 VALILRAARTAG
-300 ELPPVPIHLDGMVR
+300 ELPPAAIHLDGMVR

-358 RALLANPEAAIV
+358 RALLDNPEAAIV

-380 PAPLYARAFAADE
+380 PAPLYARAFAVDE
-393 KSAIVFSGYQDD
+393 RNAIVFSGYQDD

-430 QCAVE
+430 HCAVE

-450 AVARARPR
+450 SVARARPR

-471 ALAKRVARHHPHV
+471 ALARRIARHHPYI

-492 LIDAPVR
+492 LIDAPARAASATPLGEVVR
-499 ATSAALS
+499 ALS
-506 TRAAVAAPAGEGARP
+506 PVGGTPDDVQ
-521 PSPAGAATADP
+521 
-532 HGADDAVSAAD
+532 GADGAVSPAD
-543 LAAVHRAA
+543 LAAMHRAA
-551 LATGGPHRP
+551 LATGGLHRP

-575 TPATRVHVQAL
+575 TPATRVHVQEL
-586 LDADVAYFARK
+586 LDADVAYFTRK
-597 RLGAQEVYLPRAP
+597 RLGAQDAYLPRAP
-610 EEVAKRQATHVALV
+610 EEVAKRQATHVALA

-639 ARLGVITSIVAQGTV
+639 ARLGVITSAVEQGTV
-654 EATIVGWKGE
+654 QATIAGWKGE

-669 VIQLPTGVRRPAYI
+669 VIQLPTGVRRPAYV
-683 ALPHDERRATL
+683 ALPREERRVTL

-703 AARSGVIAHDLMA
+703 AARSGAIAHDLMA
-716 LWARGRQTTG
+716 LWARGGQTTEE
-726 DILGTQETDE
+726 ILGTQDTDD

-741 ARDLVTRGGVL
+741 ARDLVMRGGVL
-752 FVRHGDVWEPK
+752 FTRHGDVWEPK
-763 AERDLAAP
+763 AEADLAAP

-780 LARGAGAE
+780 LAYGAE
-788 VAYRDGRG
+788 TAVTYRDGHG

-804 WGQVEVVLDD
+804 WGQVEVAFDD
-814 GTRVWWQDKDVR
+814 GSRVWWQDKDVR
-826 AVESSTPERATG
+826 IASEASAPAAG
-838 DGAGVE
+838 DGSDRAV
-844 AGATAA
+844 AAVATA
-850 GVDNDDDLA
+850 VDDDKWTR
-859 G
+859 

>member
-1 MRNDDQKR
+1 
-9 ETLAVCVVRRVDE
+9 
-22 RRAEGWIKAVGTGGG
+22 
-37 GAIVK
+37 VK

-47 LGGAGEVGASCGILR
+47 LGGAGEVGASCGLLR
-62 IGEWR
+62 IGDRR

-88 DRLTA
+88 DWLDSA
-93 EPPDAILVTH
+93 PPEAILVTH
-103 AHIDHTGALPLAS
+103 AHIDHTGALPLVS
-116 EMFPAAPI
+116 EMFPTAPI

-168 GRVRPVEWTQPVAP
+168 ARVRPIEWAQPVAP
-182 LPDPAI
+182 LDDPAI

-203 LLIDTPVGRVL
+203 LLIDTPAGRVL

-229 LDVLGLP
+229 LDVPGLP
-236 QADAVISEGT
+236 QADAVITEGT
-246 YGDALHANRKEQ
+246 YGDAIHANRKEQ

-264 TVARVVGRGGRVLLP
+264 TVARVVGRGGRALLP

-314 GVCDL
+314 GVCAL

-358 RALLANPEAAIV
+358 RQLLNDPGAAIV

-410 ALLRARQGTTVALGK
+410 ALLRARQGTTVTLGK

-430 QCAVE
+430 SCAVE

-450 AVARARPR
+450 AVTRARPR

-471 ALAKRVARHHPHV
+471 ALAKRVARHHPYV
-484 AVNGEAVT
+484 AANGEAIT

-499 ATSAALS
+499 ATAAAGRPA
-506 TRAAVAAPAGEGARP
+506 TAAPSGEGAH
-521 PSPAGAATADP
+521 PSPAAAAGSAVTTESLNQKDADP
-532 HGADDAVSAAD
+532 SPAD
-543 LAAVHRAA
+543 LSAVHRAA
-551 LATGGPHRP
+551 LATGGLHRP

-575 TPATRVHVQAL
+575 TPATRVHVQGL

-597 RLGAQEVYLPRAP
+597 RLGAQDVYLPRAP
-610 EEVAKRQATHVALV
+610 EDVAKRQATHVALT
-624 PGDIVIARMNEGQGE
+624 PGDLIIARMNVGQGE
-639 ARLGVITSIVAQGTV
+639 ARLGVITSVVEQGTV
-654 EATIVGWKGE
+654 DATIVGWKGA

-669 VIQLPTGVRRPAYI
+669 VIQLPTGVRRPAYV
-683 ALPHDERRATL
+683 ALAREDRKATL
-694 AADQERLTA
+694 AADQERIDA
-703 AARSGVIAHDLMA
+703 AVRAGVIAHDLMA
-716 LWARGRQTTG
+716 LWAVAGEGQLTA
-726 DILGTQETDE
+726 DLLGTQEADD
-736 GRLAL
+736 GRLVL
-741 ARDLVTRGGVL
+741 ARDLVMRGGVL
-752 FVRHGDVWEPK
+752 FTRHGDVWEPK
-763 AERDLAAP
+763 VAADLAAP

-780 LARGAGAE
+780 LALGPRAE
-788 VAYRDGRG
+788 VVYRDGRQG
-796 GVLSGRGR
+796 LLSGRGR
-804 WGQVEVVLDD
+804 WGQVEVVFDD
-814 GTRVWWQDKDVR
+814 GTRLWWQDKDVQT
-826 AVESSTPERATG
+826 VGSSVPERATG
-838 DGAGVE
+838 DGADDAVV
-844 AGATAA
+844 ATAD
-850 GVDNDDDLA
+850 GVDDDERA

>member
-1 MRNDDQKR
+1 MR
-9 ETLAVCVVRRVDE
+9 E
-22 RRAEGWIKAVGTGGG
+22 RGRTR
-37 GAIVK
+37 VK

-47 LGGAGEVGASCGILR
+47 LGGAGEVGASCGLLR
-62 IGEWR
+62 IGDR
-67 VLIDAGMRPSAR
+67 RLLIDAGMRPAAR
-79 AGQDRLPAL
+79 AGQDRRPAL

-93 EPPDAILVTH
+93 EPPEAILVTH

-116 EMFPAAPI
+116 EMFPTVPI

-168 GRVRPVEWTQPVAP
+168 ARVRPVEWAQPVAP
-182 LPDPAI
+182 TPDPAI
-188 TVRFLHAGHIAGAAM
+188 VVRFLHAGHIAGAAM

-229 LDVLGLP
+229 LDVPGLP

-246 YGDALHANRKEQ
+246 YGDAIHANRKEQ

-264 TVARVVGRGGRVLLP
+264 TVARVVGRGGRALLP

-288 VALILRAARSTG
+288 VALILRAARTAG
-300 ELPPVPIHLDGMVR
+300 ELPPAPIHLDGMVR

-345 PSLAVYAVTAGRR
+345 PSLAVYAVTASRR
-358 RALLANPEAAIV
+358 RRLLDNPEAAIV

-430 QCAVE
+430 SCAVE

-458 VTVLV
+458 LTVLV

-471 ALAKRVARHHPHV
+471 ALARRVARYHPHI

-492 LIDAPVR
+492 LIDAPAR
-499 ATSAALS
+499 ATSATSGRPA
-506 TRAAVAAPAGEGARP
+506 TAAPSGEVARP
-521 PSPAGAATADP
+521 SSAVGGTPDNLQ
-532 HGADDAVSAAD
+532 GADGAVSPAD
-543 LAAVHRAA
+543 LAAMHRAA
-551 LATGGPHRP
+551 LATGGLHRP

-575 TPATRVHVQAL
+575 TPDMRVHVQGL

-597 RLGAQEVYLPRAP
+597 RLGAQDVYLPRAP
-610 EEVAKRQATHVALV
+610 EDVAKRQVTHVALR

-639 ARLGVITSIVAQGTV
+639 ARLGVITSAVEQGSV
-654 EATIVGWKGE
+654 EATIAGWKGE

-669 VIQLPTGVRRPAYI
+669 VIQLPTGVRRPAYV
-683 ALPHDERRATL
+683 ALSRDERRTTL
-694 AADQERLTA
+694 VADQERLTA
-703 AARSGVIAHDLMA
+703 ATRSGAIAHDLMA
-716 LWARGRQTTG
+716 LWARGRQTTA
-726 DILGTQETDE
+726 DILGTQETDD

-741 ARDLVTRGGVL
+741 ARDLVMRGGVL
-752 FVRHGDVWEPK
+752 FTRHGDVWEPK
-763 AERDLAAP
+763 AEADLAAP
-771 EAVARHLAL
+771 EAVARHLVL
-780 LARGAGAE
+780 LARGAGAR
-788 VAYRDGRG
+788 VTYRDGRH

-804 WGQVEVVLDD
+804 WGQVEVALDD
-814 GTRVWWQDKDVR
+814 GTRVWWQDKDVQ
-826 AVESSTPERATG
+826 AVGSSAPECAAG
-838 DGAGVE
+838 DGSGIAADV
-844 AGATAA
+844 TAN
-850 GVDNDDDLA
+850 GVDDDELA

>member
-1 MRNDDQKR
+1 MARLSDGAGEGESESEGAHMR
-9 ETLAVCVVRRVDE
+9 
-22 RRAEGWIKAVGTGGG
+22 
-37 GAIVK
+37 

-47 LGGAGEVGASCGILR
+47 LGGAGEVGASCGLLR
-62 IGEWR
+62 IGDWR

-79 AGQDRLPAL
+79 AGQDRRPAL
-88 DRLTA
+88 DRLAA

-116 EMFPAAPI
+116 EMVPTAPI

-168 GRVRPVEWTQPVAP
+168 ARVRPVEWGQPIAP

-188 TVRFLHAGHIAGAAM
+188 VVRFLHAGHIAGAAM
-203 LLIDTPVGRVL
+203 LLIDTPAGRVL

-229 LDVLGLP
+229 MDVQRLP
-236 QADAVISEGT
+236 QADAVITEGT
-246 YGDALHANRKEQ
+246 YGDAIHANRKEQ
-258 ERALVA
+258 ERALVE

-314 GVCDL
+314 GVCAL

-358 RALLANPEAAIV
+358 RQLLNDPGAAVV

-393 KSAIVFSGYQDD
+393 KNAIVFSGYQDD

-430 QCAVE
+430 SCAVE

-450 AVARARPR
+450 AVTRARPR
-458 VTVLV
+458 TTVLV

-471 ALAKRVARHHPHV
+471 ALARRLARHHPHV

-492 LIDAPVR
+492 LLDAPAR

-506 TRAAVAAPAGEGARP
+506 PRPATAAPVGEASRPSSPAGET
-521 PSPAGAATADP
+521 AGDP
-532 HGADDAVSAAD
+532 HGADGAVSPAD

-575 TPATRVHVQAL
+575 TPATRAHVQGL
-586 LDADVAYFARK
+586 LDADVAYFART
-597 RLGAQEVYLPRAP
+597 RLGAQDVYLPRAP
-610 EEVAKRQATHVALV
+610 EDVATRQATHVALR
-624 PGDIVIARMNEGQGE
+624 PGDLVIARMNAGQGE
-639 ARLGVITSIVAQGTV
+639 ARLGVITSAVAQGAV

-664 RFPLA
+664 RFPLP
-669 VIQLPTGVRRPAYI
+669 VIQLPTGVRRPAYV
-683 ALPHDERRATL
+683 ALPREERRVTL
-694 AADQERLTA
+694 AAEQERIDA
-703 AARSGVIAHDLMA
+703 AARSGAIAHDLMA
-716 LWARGRQTTG
+716 LWARGRQTTA
-726 DILGTQETDE
+726 DLLGTQDTDD
-736 GRLAL
+736 GRIAL
-741 ARDLVTRGGVL
+741 ARDLVMRGGVL

-771 EAVARHLAL
+771 EAVTRHLAL
-780 LARGAGAE
+780 LALKAGTE
-788 VAYRDGRG
+788 VAYRDGRQ

-804 WGQVEVVLDD
+804 WGQVEVALDD
-814 GTRVWWQDKDVR
+814 GSRVWWQDKDVR
-826 AVESSTPERATG
+826 IAGEASAPATG
-838 DGAGVE
+838 DGSDGAADAG
-844 AGATAA
+844 AA
-850 GVDNDDDLA
+850 GVDDDERA

>member
-1 MRNDDQKR
+1 
-9 ETLAVCVVRRVDE
+9 
-22 RRAEGWIKAVGTGGG
+22 
-37 GAIVK
+37 VK

-47 LGGAGEVGASCGILR
+47 LGGAGEVGASCGLLR
-62 IGEWR
+62 IGDRR
-67 VLIDAGMRPSAR
+67 VLIDAGMRPAAR
-79 AGQDRLPAL
+79 AGQERLPAL

-93 EPPDAILVTH
+93 EPPEAILVTH

-168 GRVRPVEWTQPVAP
+168 ARVRPVEWGQPIAP
-182 LPDPAI
+182 LDDPAI

-203 LLIDTPVGRVL
+203 LLIDTPAGRVL
-214 HLGDYSVTA
+214 HMGDYSVTA

-229 LDVLGLP
+229 VDVPGLP
-236 QADAVISEGT
+236 QADAVITEGT
-246 YGDALHANRKEQ
+246 YGDAIHANRKEQ

-264 TVARVVGRGGRVLLP
+264 TVARVVGRGGRALLP

-288 VALILRAARSTG
+288 VALILRAARTAG

-358 RALLANPEAAIV
+358 RRLLDNPEAAIV

-380 PAPLYARAFAADE
+380 PAPLYARSFAADE

-430 QCAVE
+430 SCAVE

-450 AVARARPR
+450 AVTRVRPR

-492 LIDAPVR
+492 LIDAPAR
-499 ATSAALS
+499 AASAATVGRLA
-506 TRAAVAAPAGEGARP
+506 TAAPAGEGARP
-521 PSPAGAATADP
+521 PSPAGGTPADP

-560 WTTVELARLATGARY
+560 WTTVELARLATGVRY
-575 TPATRVHVQAL
+575 TPATRVQVQGL

-597 RLGAQEVYLPRAP
+597 RLGAQDVYLPRAP

-639 ARLGVITSIVAQGTV
+639 ARLGVITSAVAQGSV

-669 VIQLPTGVRRPAYI
+669 VIQLPTGVRRPAYV
-683 ALPHDERRATL
+683 ALSREDRKATL
-694 AADQERLTA
+694 AADQERIDA
-703 AARSGVIAHDLMA
+703 AVRAGVIAHDLMT
-716 LWARGRQTTG
+716 LWAGAGEGQSTA
-726 DILGTQETDE
+726 DLLGTQEMDD

-741 ARDLVTRGGVL
+741 ARDLVMRGGVL
-752 FVRHGDVWEPK
+752 FTRHGDVWEPK

-780 LARGAGAE
+780 LARGPRAE
-788 VAYRDGRG
+788 VVYRDGRQG
-796 GVLSGRGR
+796 LLSGRGR
-804 WGQVEVVLDD
+804 WGQVEVVFDD
-814 GTRVWWQDKDVR
+814 ATRVWWQDKDVQT
-826 AVESSTPERATG
+826 VGSSVPERATG
-838 DGAGVE
+838 DGADDAVV
-844 AGATAA
+844 ATAD
-850 GVDNDDDLA
+850 GVDDDERA

>member
-1 MRNDDQKR
+1 
-9 ETLAVCVVRRVDE
+9 
-22 RRAEGWIKAVGTGGG
+22 
-37 GAIVK
+37 VK

-47 LGGAGEVGASCGILR
+47 LGGAGEVGASCGLLR
-62 IGEWR
+62 IGDRR

-93 EPPDAILVTH
+93 EPPEAILVTH
-103 AHIDHTGALPLAS
+103 AHIDHTGALPLVS
-116 EMFPAAPI
+116 ERFPAAPI

-129 TLLLTRLLLADSVR
+129 TLLLMRLLLADSVR

-151 QEGETPLYTA
+151 QESETPLYTA

-168 GRVRPVEWTQPVAP
+168 ARVRPVEWAQPVAP
-182 LPDPAI
+182 TPDPAI

-203 LLIDTPVGRVL
+203 LLIDTPAGRVL
-214 HLGDYSVTA
+214 HMGDYSVTA

-229 LDVLGLP
+229 LDVQGLP
-236 QADAVISEGT
+236 QADAVITEGT
-246 YGDALHANRKEQ
+246 YGDAIHANRKEQ

-264 TVARVVGRGGRVLLP
+264 TVARVVGRGGRALLP

-288 VALILRAARSTG
+288 VALILRAARTAG
-300 ELPPVPIHLDGMVR
+300 ELPPAAIHLDGMVR

-358 RALLANPEAAIV
+358 RGLLDNPEAAIV

-393 KSAIVFSGYQDD
+393 RNAIIFSGYQDD

-425 EELTL
+425 EELAL
-430 QCAVE
+430 HCAVE

-450 AVARARPR
+450 AVARAQPR

-471 ALAKRVARHHPHV
+471 ALARRVARHHPHI
-484 AVNGEAVT
+484 AANGEAVT
-492 LIDAPVR
+492 LIDAP
-499 ATSAALS
+499 
-506 TRAAVAAPAGEGARP
+506 TRAASATPSGAVVRAPSSVGGTP
-521 PSPAGAATADP
+521 DDVQ
-532 HGADDAVSAAD
+532 GADGAVSPAD

-551 LATGGPHRP
+551 LATGGLHRP

-575 TPATRVHVQAL
+575 TPATRVHVQGL
-586 LDADVAYFARK
+586 LDADAAYFARK
-597 RLGAQEVYLPRAP
+597 RLGAQDVYLPRAP
-610 EEVAKRQATHVALV
+610 EEVAKRQATHVALA

-639 ARLGVITSIVAQGTV
+639 ARLGVITSVVEQGTV

-669 VIQLPTGVRRPAYI
+669 VIQLPTGVCRSAYV
-683 ALPHDERRATL
+683 ALPRDERRATL

-703 AARSGVIAHDLMA
+703 AARSGAIAHDLMA

-741 ARDLVTRGGVL
+741 ARDLVMRGSVL
-752 FVRHGDVWEPK
+752 FTRHGDVWEPK
-763 AERDLAAP
+763 TEADLAAP

-780 LARGAGAE
+780 LTRGAGAT

-796 GVLSGRGR
+796 GALSGRGR
-804 WGQVEVVLDD
+804 WGQVEVVIDD

-826 AVESSTPERATG
+826 AVGLSAPECAAG

-844 AGATAA
+844 ADATAN
-850 GVDNDDDLA
+850 GVDDAERA

>member
-1 MRNDDQKR
+1 
-9 ETLAVCVVRRVDE
+9 
-22 RRAEGWIKAVGTGGG
+22 
-37 GAIVK
+37 VK
-42 VEYIP
+42 VEYLP

-62 IGEWR
+62 IGDRR

-88 DRLTA
+88 DRLHA
-93 EPPDAILVTH
+93 EPPEAILVTH

-116 EMFPAAPI
+116 EMFPTAPI

-168 GRVRPVEWTQPVAP
+168 ARVRPVEWVQPVTP

-203 LLIDTPVGRVL
+203 LLIDTPIGRVL

-229 LDVLGLP
+229 VDVLGLP
-236 QADAVISEGT
+236 QADAVITEGT
-246 YGDALHANRKEQ
+246 YGDAIHANRTEQ

-264 TVARVVGRGGRVLLP
+264 TVARVVGRGGRALLP

-358 RALLANPEAAIV
+358 RGLLDNPEAAIV

-393 KSAIVFSGYQDD
+393 RNAIVFSGYQDD

-410 ALLRARQGTTVALGK
+410 ALLRARQGTIVALGK

-430 QCAVE
+430 SCAVE

-450 AVARARPR
+450 AVVRARPR
-458 VTVLV
+458 TTVLV

-471 ALAKRVARHHPHV
+471 ALARRVARHHPYV

-492 LIDAPVR
+492 LIDAPTR

-506 TRAAVAAPAGEGARP
+506 PRAATTAPAGEGARP
-521 PSPAGAATADP
+521 PSPAGATQIPGDP
-532 HGADDAVSAAD
+532 HEADGDLFPVD

-560 WTTVELARLATGARY
+560 WTTVELARLATGTRY
-575 TPATRVHVQAL
+575 TPATRAHVQGL
-586 LDADVAYFARK
+586 LDADAAYFART
-597 RLGAQEVYLPRAP
+597 RLGAQDVYLPRVS
-610 EEVAKRQATHVALV
+610 EDVAQRQATHVALT
-624 PGDIVIARMNEGQGE
+624 PGDLVIARMNAGQGE
-639 ARLGVITSIVAQGTV
+639 ARLGVITSVVGQGTV
-654 EATIVGWKGE
+654 QATIVGWKGE

-669 VIQLPTGVRRPAYI
+669 VIQLPTGVRRPAYV
-683 ALPHDERRATL
+683 ALGRAEQRAAL
-694 AADQERLTA
+694 AADQDRIDA
-703 AARSGVIAHDLMA
+703 AARSGAIAHDLMA
-716 LWARGRQTTG
+716 LWADAGEGWTTA
-726 DILGTQETDE
+726 DLLGTQDTED
-736 GRLAL
+736 GRIAL
-741 ARDLVTRGGVL
+741 ARDLVMRGGVL
-752 FVRHGDVWEPK
+752 FARHGDVWEPK
-763 AERDLAAP
+763 ADADLAAP
-771 EAVARHLAL
+771 EVVARHLAL
-780 LARGAGAE
+780 LAYGAE
-788 VAYRDGRG
+788 TAVTYRDGRQ

-804 WGQVEVVLDD
+804 WGQVEVTLDD
-814 GTRVWWQDKDVR
+814 GTRLWWQDKDVR
-826 AVESSTPERATG
+826 AVGSSASERAAG
-838 DGAGVE
+838 D
-844 AGATAA
+844 T
-850 GVDNDDDLA
+850 
-859 G
+859 

>member
-1 MRNDDQKR
+1 
-9 ETLAVCVVRRVDE
+9 
-22 RRAEGWIKAVGTGGG
+22 
-37 GAIVK
+37 VK

-62 IGEWR
+62 IGDRR
-67 VLIDAGMRPSAR
+67 VLIDAGMRPAAR
-79 AGQDRLPAL
+79 AGQDRRPAL

-93 EPPDAILVTH
+93 EPPEAILVTH
-103 AHIDHTGALPLAS
+103 AHIDHTGTLPLVS

-129 TLLLTRLLLADSVR
+129 TLLLMRLLLADSVR

-151 QEGETPLYTA
+151 QESETPLYTA

-168 GRVRPVEWTQPVAP
+168 ARVRPVEWAQPVAP
-182 LPDPAI
+182 TPDPTI

-203 LLIDTPVGRVL
+203 LLIDTPAGRVL
-214 HLGDYSVTA
+214 HMGDYSVTA

-229 LDVLGLP
+229 LDVPGLP
-236 QADAVISEGT
+236 QADAVITEGT
-246 YGDALHANRKEQ
+246 YGDAIHANRKEQ

-264 TVARVVGRGGRVLLP
+264 TVARVVGRGGRALLP

-288 VALILRAARSTG
+288 VALILRAARTAG
-300 ELPPVPIHLDGMVR
+300 ELPPAPIHLDGMVR

-358 RALLANPEAAIV
+358 RALLDNPEAAIV

-393 KSAIVFSGYQDD
+393 KNAIIFSGYQDD

-430 QCAVE
+430 SCAVE

-450 AVARARPR
+450 AVARAHPR
-458 VTVLV
+458 LTVLV

-471 ALAKRVARHHPHV
+471 ALARRIARHHPHI

-492 LIDAPVR
+492 LIDAP
-499 ATSAALS
+499 
-506 TRAAVAAPAGEGARP
+506 TRAATTGGVHQKDAD
-521 PSPAGAATADP
+521 PSPFP
-532 HGADDAVSAAD
+532 AD
-543 LAAVHRAA
+543 LAAIHRAA
-551 LATGGPHRP
+551 WEAAGAHRP

-597 RLGAQEVYLPRAP
+597 RLGAQDVYLPRAP
-610 EEVAKRQATHVALV
+610 EDVARRQATHVALA

-639 ARLGVITSIVAQGTV
+639 ARLGVITSVVEQGTV
-654 EATIVGWKGE
+654 QATIVGWKGE

-669 VIQLPTGVRRPAYI
+669 VIQLPTGVVRPAYV
-683 ALPHDERRATL
+683 ALPREERRATL

-703 AARSGVIAHDLMA
+703 ATRSGAIAHDLMA
-716 LWARGRQTTG
+716 LWARGRQTTE

-741 ARDLVTRGGVL
+741 ARDLVMRGGVL
-752 FVRHGDVWEPK
+752 FTRHGDVWEPK

-780 LARGAGAE
+780 LALGPRAE
-788 VAYRDGRG
+788 VVYRDGRQG
-796 GVLSGRGR
+796 LLSGRGR
-804 WGQVEVVLDD
+804 WGQVEVVCDD
-814 GTRVWWQDKDVR
+814 ETRVWWQDKDVQT
-826 AVESSTPERATG
+826 VGSSVPERATG
-838 DGAGVE
+838 DGADDAVV
-844 AGATAA
+844 ATAD
-850 GVDNDDDLA
+850 GVDDDERA

>member
-1 MRNDDQKR
+1 
-9 ETLAVCVVRRVDE
+9 VR
-22 RRAEGWIKAVGTGGG
+22 
-37 GAIVK
+37 

-62 IGEWR
+62 IGDWR

-79 AGQDRLPAL
+79 VGQDRLPAL

-93 EPPDAILVTH
+93 EPPDAIIVTH

-168 GRVRPVEWTQPVAP
+168 ARVRPVEWAQPVAP

-203 LLIDTPVGRVL
+203 LLIDTPAGRVL
-214 HLGDYSVTA
+214 HMGDYSVTA

-246 YGDALHANRKEQ
+246 YGDAIHANRKEQ

-264 TVARVVGRGGRVLLP
+264 TVARVVGRGGRALLP

-358 RALLANPEAAIV
+358 RQLLNDLGAAVV

-393 KSAIVFSGYQDD
+393 KNAIVFSGYQDD

-425 EELTL
+425 EALTL

-471 ALAKRVARHHPHV
+471 ALARRIARHHPQI

-492 LIDAPVR
+492 LIDAPARAVS
-499 ATSAALS
+499 ATSGHPA
-506 TRAAVAAPAGEGARP
+506 TVAPSGEVARP
-521 PSPAGAATADP
+521 PSPAGGTLEDP
-532 HGADDAVSAAD
+532 HGADAVSPAN
-543 LAAVHRAA
+543 LAAMHRAA
-551 LATGGPHRP
+551 LATGGLHRP

-575 TPATRVHVQAL
+575 TPAMRVHVQGL
-586 LDADVAYFARK
+586 LDADAAYFARK
-597 RLGAQEVYLPRAP
+597 RLGAQDVYLPRAP
-610 EEVAKRQATHVALV
+610 EDVAKRQATHVTLA

-639 ARLGVITSIVAQGTV
+639 ARLGVITSSVEQGTV

-669 VIQLPTGVRRPAYI
+669 VIQLPTGVRRPAYV
-683 ALPHDERRATL
+683 ALRRDERRATL

-703 AARSGVIAHDLMA
+703 AARSGALAHDLMA
-716 LWARGRQTTG
+716 LWADAGDGRTTG
-726 DILGTQETDE
+726 DLLGTQDTDD

-741 ARDLVTRGGVL
+741 ARDLVMRGGVL
-752 FVRHGDVWEPK
+752 FTRHGDVWEPK
-763 AERDLAAP
+763 AEGDLAAP

-780 LARGAGAE
+780 LTRGAGAT

-796 GVLSGRGR
+796 GALSGRGR
-804 WGQVEVVLDD
+804 WGQVEVVIDD

-826 AVESSTPERATG
+826 AVGLSAPECAAG

-844 AGATAA
+844 ADATAN
-850 GVDNDDDLA
+850 GVDDAERA

>member
-1 MRNDDQKR
+1 M
-9 ETLAVCVVRRVDE
+9 
-22 RRAEGWIKAVGTGGG
+22 
-37 GAIVK
+37 K

-62 IGEWR
+62 IGDRR
-67 VLIDAGMRPSAR
+67 VLIDAGMRPAAR
-79 AGQDRLPAL
+79 AGQDHLPAL
-88 DRLTA
+88 DRLDA
-93 EPPDAILVTH
+93 APPEAILVTH
-103 AHIDHTGALPLAS
+103 AHIDHTGALPLVS
-116 EMFPAAPI
+116 EMFPTAPI

-143 VMEAEHLA
+143 VMEAEHLT

-168 GRVRPVEWTQPVAP
+168 ARVRPVEWAQPVAP
-182 LPDPAI
+182 TPDPAI

-203 LLIDTPVGRVL
+203 LLIDTPVGRIL
-214 HLGDYSVTA
+214 HMGDYSVTA
-223 QRTLHG
+223 QCTLHG
-229 LDVLGLP
+229 LDVQGLP
-236 QADAVISEGT
+236 QADAVITEGT
-246 YGDALHANRKEQ
+246 YGDAIHANRKEQ

-264 TVARVVGRGGRVLLP
+264 TVARVIGRGGRALLP

-288 VALILRAARSTG
+288 VALVLRAARTAG
-300 ELPPVPIHLDGMVR
+300 ELPPAPIHLDGMVR

-358 RALLANPEAAIV
+358 RGLLDNPEAAIV

-393 KSAIVFSGYQDD
+393 RNAIIFSGYQDD

-430 QCAVE
+430 SCAVE

-442 ADAGQIEV
+442 ADAGQIEA
-450 AVARARPR
+450 AVARAQPR

-471 ALAKRVARHHPHV
+471 ALARRVARQHPHI
-484 AVNGEAVT
+484 AANGEAIT
-492 LIDAPVR
+492 LIDAP
-499 ATSAALS
+499 A
-506 TRAAVAAPAGEGARP
+506 RAASARTSGRTATAAASGEAARP
-521 PSPAGAATADP
+521 PFPTGGTPGDL
-532 HGADDAVSAAD
+532 HGTDGDVSSTD
-543 LAAVHRAA
+543 LVAIHRAA
-551 LATGGPHRP
+551 WEAAGAHRP

-575 TPATRVHVQAL
+575 TPAMRVHVQGL
-586 LDADVAYFARK
+586 LDADAAYFARK
-597 RLGAQEVYLPRAP
+597 RLGAQDVYLPRAP
-610 EEVAKRQATHVALV
+610 EDVAKRQATHVALA

-639 ARLGVITSIVAQGTV
+639 ARLGVITSAVAQGSV

-669 VIQLPTGVRRPAYI
+669 VIQLPTGVRRPGYV
-683 ALPHDERRATL
+683 ALPREERRATL

-703 AARSGVIAHDLMA
+703 AVRSGDIAHDLMA
-716 LWARGRQTTG
+716 LWADAGAGRTTA
-726 DILGTQETDE
+726 DLLGTQETDE

-741 ARDLVTRGGVL
+741 ARDLVMRGGVL
-752 FVRHGDVWEPK
+752 FTRHGDVWEPK
-763 AERDLAAP
+763 AEADLAAP
-771 EAVARHLAL
+771 EAVTRHLAL
-780 LARGAGAE
+780 LAYGAGTG
-788 VAYRDGRG
+788 VAYRDGRQ

-804 WGQVEVVLDD
+804 WGQVEVTLDD
-814 GTRVWWQDKDVR
+814 GTRLWWQDKDVR
-826 AVESSTPERATG
+826 AVGSSASERAAG
-838 DGAGVE
+838 DGSDA
-844 AGATAA
+844 ADATADA
-850 GVDNDDDLA
+850 TIASGDGDERA
-859 G
+859 R

>member
-1 MRNDDQKR
+1 
-9 ETLAVCVVRRVDE
+9 
-22 RRAEGWIKAVGTGGG
+22 
-37 GAIVK
+37 VK
-42 VEYIP
+42 VEYLP
-47 LGGAGEVGASCGILR
+47 LGGAGEVGASCGLLR
-62 IGEWR
+62 IGDRR

-79 AGQDRLPAL
+79 VGQDRLPAL
-88 DRLTA
+88 DRLPA
-93 EPPDAILVTH
+93 EPPEAILVTH

-116 EMFPAAPI
+116 EMFPTAPI

-168 GRVRPVEWTQPVAP
+168 ARMRPVEWAQPIAP
-182 LPDPAI
+182 LPDPAL

-203 LLIDTPVGRVL
+203 LLIDTPAGRVL
-214 HLGDYSVTA
+214 HMGDYSVTA

-229 LDVLGLP
+229 MDVQHLP
-236 QADAVISEGT
+236 QADAVITEGT
-246 YGDALHANRKEQ
+246 YGDAIHANRKEQ

-264 TVARVVGRGGRVLLP
+264 TVARVVGRGGRALLP

-288 VALILRAARSTG
+288 VALILRAARTAG
-300 ELPPVPIHLDGMVR
+300 ELPPAAIHLDGMVR

-358 RALLANPEAAIV
+358 RRLLDNPEAAIV

-393 KSAIVFSGYQDD
+393 KNAIIFSGYQDD

-430 QCAVE
+430 SCAVE

-471 ALAKRVARHHPHV
+471 ALARRVARYHPHI
-484 AVNGEAVT
+484 AVNGEAIT
-492 LIDAPVR
+492 LIDAPAR
-499 ATSAALS
+499 AASAALS
-506 TRAAVAAPAGEGARP
+506 GRPATAAPSGDRAH
-521 PSPAGAATADP
+521 PSPLAMAGASATTGGAHQRDADP
-532 HGADDAVSAAD
+532 SSFPAN

-551 LATGGPHRP
+551 LVTGGPHRP

-575 TPATRVHVQAL
+575 TPATRVHVQGL

-597 RLGAQEVYLPRAP
+597 RLGAQEVYLPRAR
-610 EEVAKRQATHVALV
+610 EDVAKRQATHVALA

-639 ARLGVITSIVAQGTV
+639 ARLGVITSVVAQGAV

-664 RFPLA
+664 RFPLP
-669 VIQLPTGVRRPAYI
+669 VIQLPTGVRRPAYV
-683 ALPHDERRATL
+683 ALPRDERGATL

-703 AARSGVIAHDLMA
+703 AARSGAIAHDLMA
-716 LWARGRQTTG
+716 LWADAGDGRTTG
-726 DILGTQETDE
+726 DILGTQSTDD

-741 ARDLVTRGGVL
+741 ARDLVMRGGVL
-752 FVRHGDVWEPK
+752 FTRHGDVWEPK

-780 LARGAGAE
+780 LALGPRAE
-788 VAYRDGRG
+788 VVYRDGRQG
-796 GVLSGRGR
+796 LLSGRGR
-804 WGQVEVVLDD
+804 WGQVEVVCDD
-814 GTRVWWQDKDVR
+814 ATRVWWQDKDVQT
-826 AVESSTPERATG
+826 VGSSVPERASG
-838 DGAGVE
+838 DGAGDAV
-844 AGATAA
+844 ASTAD
-850 GVDNDDDLA
+850 GVDDDERA

>member
-1 MRNDDQKR
+1 M
-9 ETLAVCVVRRVDE
+9 
-22 RRAEGWIKAVGTGGG
+22 
-37 GAIVK
+37 K

-62 IGEWR
+62 IGDRR

-79 AGQDRLPAL
+79 VGQDRLPAL
-88 DRLTA
+88 DRLAA
-93 EPPDAILVTH
+93 EPPEAILVTH
-103 AHIDHTGALPLAS
+103 AHIDHTGALPLVS
-116 EMFPAAPI
+116 EMFPTAPI

-168 GRVRPVEWTQPVAP
+168 ARVRPVEWAQPTAP
-182 LPDPAI
+182 LDDPAI

-203 LLIDTPVGRVL
+203 LLIDTPAGRVL

-229 LDVLGLP
+229 MDVQRLP
-236 QADAVISEGT
+236 QADAVITEGT
-246 YGDALHANRKEQ
+246 YGDAIHANRKEQ

-264 TVARVVGRGGRVLLP
+264 TVARVVGRGGRALLP

-358 RALLANPEAAIV
+358 RQLLNDPGAAVV

-410 ALLRARQGTTVALGK
+410 ALLRARQGTTVTLGK
-425 EELTL
+425 EEVTL
-430 QCAVE
+430 SCAVE

-450 AVARARPR
+450 AVARSQPR
-458 VTVLV
+458 TTVLV

-471 ALAKRVARHHPHV
+471 ALAKRVARHHPQI

-492 LIDAPVR
+492 LIDAP
-499 ATSAALS
+499 
-506 TRAAVAAPAGEGARP
+506 ARP
-521 PSPAGAATADP
+521 ATRQAATPTAPGASATTGSLIRDDP
-532 HGADDAVSAAD
+532 DPLPAD
-543 LAAVHRAA
+543 LAALHRAA
-551 LATGGPHRP
+551 WEAAGAHRP

-575 TPATRVHVQAL
+575 TPATRVHVQGL

-597 RLGAQEVYLPRAP
+597 RLGAQDVYLPRAP
-610 EEVAKRQATHVALV
+610 EDVTQRLSTHVALA
-624 PGDIVIARMNEGQGE
+624 PGDIVIARMNAGQGE
-639 ARLGVITSIVAQGTV
+639 ARLGVITSVVEQGGA

-669 VIQLPTGVRRPAYI
+669 VIQLTTGVRRPAYV
-683 ALPHDERRATL
+683 ALPRDERRATL
-694 AADQERLTA
+694 AADQERITA
-703 AARSGVIAHDLMA
+703 AARSGDIAHDLMA
-716 LWARGRQTTG
+716 LWARGGQTTEE
-726 DILGTQETDE
+726 ILGTQETDD

-741 ARDLVTRGGVL
+741 ARDLVMRGGVL
-752 FVRHGDVWEPK
+752 FTRHGDVWEPK
-763 AERDLAAP
+763 VEADLAAP

-780 LARGAGAE
+780 LAWGAGTA
-788 VAYRDGRG
+788 VAYRDGRR

-804 WGQVEVVLDD
+804 WGQIEVVLDD
-814 GTRVWWQDKDVR
+814 GTRGWWQDKDVR
-826 AVESSTPERATG
+826 AVGALEPERVA
-838 DGAGVE
+838 E
-844 AGATAA
+844 AA
-850 GVDNDDDLA
+850 GLDDDEEA
-859 G
+859 RERV

>member
-1 MRNDDQKR
+1 M
-9 ETLAVCVVRRVDE
+9 
-22 RRAEGWIKAVGTGGG
+22 
-37 GAIVK
+37 K

-47 LGGAGEVGASCGILR
+47 LGGAGEVGASCGLLR
-62 IGEWR
+62 IGNRR

-79 AGQDRLPAL
+79 AGQDRVPAL

-93 EPPDAILVTH
+93 EPPEAILVTH

-116 EMFPAAPI
+116 EMVPTAPI

-168 GRVRPVEWTQPVAP
+168 ARVRPVEWAQPLAP
-182 LPDPAI
+182 LDDPAI

-203 LLIDTPVGRVL
+203 LLIDTPAGRVL
-214 HLGDYSVTA
+214 HMGDYSVTA

-229 LDVLGLP
+229 LDVRGLP

-246 YGDALHANRKEQ
+246 YGDAIHANRKEQ

-264 TVARVVGRGGRVLLP
+264 TVARVVGRGGRALLP

-358 RALLANPEAAIV
+358 RQLLNDPGAAIV

-393 KSAIVFSGYQDD
+393 KNAIVFSGYQDD

-425 EELTL
+425 EDLTL
-430 QCAVE
+430 SCAVE

-471 ALAKRVARHHPHV
+471 ALARRVARHHPHV

-492 LIDAPVR
+492 LIDAPAR

-506 TRAAVAAPAGEGARP
+506 PRPTTAAPSREE
-521 PSPAGAATADP
+521 DP
-532 HGADDAVSAAD
+532 HGADGAVSPAD

-586 LDADVAYFARK
+586 LDADAAYFARK
-597 RLGAQEVYLPRAP
+597 RLGAQDVYLPRAP
-610 EEVAKRQATHVALV
+610 EDVAKRQATHVALT

-639 ARLGVITSIVAQGTV
+639 ARLGVITSVVAQGTV
-654 EATIVGWKGE
+654 EATIAGWKGE

-669 VIQLPTGVRRPAYI
+669 VIQLPTGVRQPAYV
-683 ALPHDERRATL
+683 ALPREERRATL

-703 AARSGVIAHDLMA
+703 AARSGALAHDLMA
-716 LWARGRQTTG
+716 LWARGRQTTE
-726 DILGTQETDE
+726 DILGTQETDD

-741 ARDLVTRGGVL
+741 ARDLVMRGGVL
-752 FVRHGDVWEPK
+752 FTRHGDVWEPK

-780 LARGAGAE
+780 LALGPRAE
-788 VAYRDGRG
+788 VVYRDGRQG
-796 GVLSGRGR
+796 LLSGRGR
-804 WGQVEVVLDD
+804 WGQVEVVFDD
-814 GTRVWWQDKDVR
+814 ETRVWWQDKDVQT
-826 AVESSTPERATG
+826 VGSSVPERATG
-838 DGAGVE
+838 DGADDAVV
-844 AGATAA
+844 ATAD
-850 GVDNDDDLA
+850 GVDDDERA

>member
-1 MRNDDQKR
+1 
-9 ETLAVCVVRRVDE
+9 
-22 RRAEGWIKAVGTGGG
+22 
-37 GAIVK
+37 
-42 VEYIP
+42 
-47 LGGAGEVGASCGILR
+47 
-62 IGEWR
+62 
-67 VLIDAGMRPSAR
+67 
-79 AGQDRLPAL
+79 
-88 DRLTA
+88 
-93 EPPDAILVTH
+93 
-103 AHIDHTGALPLAS
+103 
-116 EMFPAAPI
+116 
-124 YCTET
+124 
-129 TLLLTRLLLADSVR
+129 
-143 VMEAEHLA
+143 MEAEHLA

-168 GRVRPVEWTQPVAP
+168 GRVRPVEWAQPVTP

-203 LLIDTPVGRVL
+203 LLIDTPAGRVL

-229 LDVLGLP
+229 VDVPGLP
-236 QADAVISEGT
+236 QADAVITEGT

-264 TVARVVGRGGRVLLP
+264 TVARVVGRGGRALLP

-314 GVCDL
+314 SVCDL

-358 RALLANPEAAIV
+358 RGLLDNPEAAIV

-393 KSAIVFSGYQDD
+393 KNAIVFSGYQDD

-430 QCAVE
+430 SCAVE

-450 AVARARPR
+450 AVTRARPR
-458 VTVLV
+458 TTVLV

-471 ALAKRVARHHPHV
+471 ALARRVARHRPHV
-484 AVNGEAVT
+484 AVNGEVVT
-492 LIDAPVR
+492 LIDAP
-499 ATSAALS
+499 A
-506 TRAAVAAPAGEGARP
+506 RAASAVTSGRPATAAPSGGGARP
-521 PSPAGAATADP
+521 PSPAGGTPEDP
-532 HGADDAVSAAD
+532 HGADDAVSPAD

-575 TPATRVHVQAL
+575 TPATRVHVQRL
-586 LDADVAYFARK
+586 LDADVAYFARQ
-597 RLGAQEVYLPRAP
+597 RLGAQDVYLPRAP
-610 EEVAKRQATHVALV
+610 EDVARRQATHVALT
-624 PGDIVIARMNEGQGE
+624 PGDLVIARMNAGQGE
-639 ARLGVITSIVAQGTV
+639 ARLGVITSVVEQGAV

-669 VIQLPTGVRRPAYI
+669 VIQLPTAVRRPAYV
-683 ALPHDERRATL
+683 ALPRDERRSAL
-694 AADQERLTA
+694 AADQDRIDA
-703 AARSGVIAHDLMA
+703 ALRSGDIAHDLMA
-716 LWARGRQTTG
+716 LWADAGGGRTTA
-726 DILGTQETDE
+726 DLLGTQDTDD
-736 GRLAL
+736 GRIAL
-741 ARDLVTRGGVL
+741 ARDLVMRGGVF

-763 AERDLAAP
+763 AEADLAAP
-771 EAVARHLAL
+771 EAVVRHLAL
-780 LARGAGAE
+780 LARGAGAT

-804 WGQVEVVLDD
+804 WAQVEVALDD

-826 AVESSTPERATG
+826 IVDAVSTPERA
-838 DGAGVE
+838 AGE
-844 AGATAA
+844 GSDAADAAADATIAG
-850 GVDNDDDLA
+850 GDDDERA

>member
-1 MRNDDQKR
+1 M
-9 ETLAVCVVRRVDE
+9 
-22 RRAEGWIKAVGTGGG
+22 
-37 GAIVK
+37 
-42 VEYIP
+42 P
-47 LGGAGEVGASCGILR
+47 LGGAGEVGASCGLLR
-62 IGEWR
+62 IGDRR
-67 VLIDAGMRPSAR
+67 VLIDAGMRPAAR

-93 EPPDAILVTH
+93 EPPEAILVTH
-103 AHIDHTGALPLAS
+103 AHIDHTGALPLVS
-116 EMFPAAPI
+116 ERFPAAPI

-151 QEGETPLYTA
+151 QESETPLYTA

-168 GRVRPVEWTQPVAP
+168 ARVRPVEWAQPVAP
-182 LPDPAI
+182 TPDPAI

-203 LLIDTPVGRVL
+203 LLIDTPAGRVL
-214 HLGDYSVTA
+214 HMGDYSVTA

-229 LDVLGLP
+229 LDVPGLP
-236 QADAVISEGT
+236 QADAVITEGT
-246 YGDALHANRKEQ
+246 YGDAIHANRKEQ

-264 TVARVVGRGGRVLLP
+264 TVARVVGRGGRALLP

-288 VALILRAARSTG
+288 VALILRAARTAG
-300 ELPPVPIHLDGMVR
+300 ELPPAAIHLDGMVR

-358 RALLANPEAAIV
+358 RALLDNPEAAIV

-380 PAPLYARAFAADE
+380 PAPLYARAFAVDE
-393 KSAIVFSGYQDD
+393 RNAIVFSGYQDD

-430 QCAVE
+430 HCAVE

-450 AVARARPR
+450 SVARARPR

-471 ALAKRVARHHPHV
+471 ALARRIARHHPYI

-492 LIDAPVR
+492 LIDAP
-499 ATSAALS
+499 
-506 TRAAVAAPAGEGARP
+506 
-521 PSPAGAATADP
+521 AGAASATPLGEVVRALSPVGGTPDDVQ
-532 HGADDAVSAAD
+532 GADGAVSPAD
-543 LAAVHRAA
+543 LAAMHRAA
-551 LATGGPHRP
+551 LATGGLHRP
-560 WTTVELARLATGARY
+560 WTTVELTRLATGARY
-575 TPATRVHVQAL
+575 TPATRVHVQEL
-586 LDADVAYFARK
+586 LDADVAYFTRK
-597 RLGAQEVYLPRAP
+597 RLGAQDVYLPRAP
-610 EEVAKRQATHVALV
+610 EEVAKRQATHVALA

-639 ARLGVITSIVAQGTV
+639 ARLGVITSAVEQGTV
-654 EATIVGWKGE
+654 QATIAGWKGE

-669 VIQLPTGVRRPAYI
+669 VIQLPTGVRRPAYV
-683 ALPHDERRATL
+683 ALPREERRVTL

-703 AARSGVIAHDLMA
+703 AARSGAIAHDLMA
-716 LWARGRQTTG
+716 LWARGGQTTEE
-726 DILGTQETDE
+726 ILGTQDTDD

-741 ARDLVTRGGVL
+741 ARDLVMRGGVL
-752 FVRHGDVWEPK
+752 FTRHGDVWEPK
-763 AERDLAAP
+763 AEADLAAP

-780 LARGAGAE
+780 LAYGAE
-788 VAYRDGRG
+788 TAVTYRDGHG

-804 WGQVEVVLDD
+804 WGQVEVAFDD
-814 GTRVWWQDKDVR
+814 GSRVWWQDKDL
-826 AVESSTPERATG
+826 
-838 DGAGVE
+838 DCC
-844 AGATAA
+844 
-850 GVDNDDDLA
+850 DLK
-859 G
+859 GIG

>member
-1 MRNDDQKR
+1 
-9 ETLAVCVVRRVDE
+9 
-22 RRAEGWIKAVGTGGG
+22 
-37 GAIVK
+37 VK
-42 VEYIP
+42 VEYLP
-47 LGGAGEVGASCGILR
+47 LGGAGEVGASCGLLC
-62 IGEWR
+62 IGDRR

-88 DRLTA
+88 DRLAA
-93 EPPDAILVTH
+93 EPPEAILVTH

-116 EMFPAAPI
+116 ELFPTAPI

-129 TLLLTRLLLADSVR
+129 TLLLMRLLLADSVR

-168 GRVRPVEWTQPVAP
+168 ARVRPVEWGQPIAP
-182 LPDPAI
+182 LDDPAI

-203 LLIDTPVGRVL
+203 LLIDTPAGRVL
-214 HLGDYSVTA
+214 HMGDYSVTA

-229 LDVLGLP
+229 LDVQRLP
-236 QADAVISEGT
+236 QADAVITEGT
-246 YGDALHANRKEQ
+246 YGDAIHANRKEQ

-264 TVARVVGRGGRVLLP
+264 TVARVVGRGGRALLP

-358 RALLANPEAAIV
+358 RQLLNDPGAAIV

-393 KSAIVFSGYQDD
+393 KNAIVFSGYQDD

-410 ALLRARQGTTVALGK
+410 ALLRARQGTTVTLGK

-430 QCAVE
+430 SCAVE

-442 ADAGQIEV
+442 ADASQIEV
-450 AVARARPR
+450 AVTRAQPR

-471 ALAKRVARHHPHV
+471 ALAKRVARHHPYV
-484 AVNGEAVT
+484 AANGEVIT

-499 ATSAALS
+499 ATAAAGRPA
-506 TRAAVAAPAGEGARP
+506 TTAPSGEGAHP
-521 PSPAGAATADP
+521 SPTVAAGSAVMTESLNQKDADPSPA
-532 HGADDAVSAAD
+532 D
-543 LAAVHRAA
+543 LSAVHRAA
-551 LATGGPHRP
+551 LAAGGLHRP
-560 WTTVELARLATGARY
+560 WTTVELARLAVGARY
-575 TPATRVHVQAL
+575 TPATRVHVQGL
-586 LDADVAYFARK
+586 LDADVAHFARK
-597 RLGAQEVYLPRAP
+597 RLGAQDVYLPRAP
-610 EEVAKRQATHVALV
+610 EDVAKRQATHVALT
-624 PGDIVIARMNEGQGE
+624 PGDLVIARMNAGQGE
-639 ARLGVITSIVAQGTV
+639 ARLGVITSVVEQGTV
-654 EATIVGWKGE
+654 DATIVGWKGE

-669 VIQLPTGVRRPAYI
+669 VIQLPTGVRRPAYV
-683 ALPHDERRATL
+683 ALAREDRKAAL
-694 AADQERLTA
+694 AADQERIDA
-703 AARSGVIAHDLMA
+703 ATRTGVIAYDLMT
-716 LWARGRQTTG
+716 LWAADGAGQTTA
-726 DILGTQETDE
+726 DLLGTQETDD

-741 ARDLVTRGGVL
+741 ARDLVMRGGVL
-752 FVRHGDVWEPK
+752 FTRHGDVWEPK
-763 AERDLAAP
+763 VERDLAAP

-780 LARGAGAE
+780 LARGPRAE
-788 VAYRDGRG
+788 VVYRDGRQG
-796 GVLSGRGR
+796 LLSGRGR
-804 WGQVEVVLDD
+804 WGQVEVVCDD
-814 GTRVWWQDKDVR
+814 ETRVWWQDKDVQ
-826 AVESSTPERATG
+826 AVGSSVPERATG
-838 DGAGVE
+838 DGADDAVV
-844 AGATAA
+844 ATAD
-850 GVDNDDDLA
+850 GVDDDQRA

>member
-1 MRNDDQKR
+1 
-9 ETLAVCVVRRVDE
+9 
-22 RRAEGWIKAVGTGGG
+22 
-37 GAIVK
+37 
-42 VEYIP
+42 
-47 LGGAGEVGASCGILR
+47 
-62 IGEWR
+62 

-79 AGQDRLPAL
+79 VGQDRLPAL

-93 EPPDAILVTH
+93 EPPDAIIVTH

-168 GRVRPVEWTQPVAP
+168 ARVRPVEWAQPVAP

-203 LLIDTPVGRVL
+203 LLIDTPAGRVL

-246 YGDALHANRKEQ
+246 YGDAIHANRKEQ

-264 TVARVVGRGGRVLLP
+264 TVARVVGRGGRALLP

-345 PSLAVYAVTAGRR
+345 PSLAVYAVTAGQRR
-358 RALLANPEAAIV
+358 QLLNDPEAAIV

-393 KSAIVFSGYQDD
+393 KNAIVFSGYQDD

-430 QCAVE
+430 HCAVE

-471 ALAKRVARHHPHV
+471 ALARRIARHHPYI

-492 LIDAPVR
+492 LIDAPARAASATPLGEVVR
-499 ATSAALS
+499 ALS
-506 TRAAVAAPAGEGARP
+506 PVGGTPDDVQ
-521 PSPAGAATADP
+521 
-532 HGADDAVSAAD
+532 GADGAVSPAD
-543 LAAVHRAA
+543 LAAMHRAA
-551 LATGGPHRP
+551 LATGGLHRP

-575 TPATRVHVQAL
+575 TPATRVHVQEL
-586 LDADVAYFARK
+586 LVADVAYFTRK
-597 RLGAQEVYLPRAP
+597 RLGAQDVYLPRAP
-610 EEVAKRQATHVALV
+610 EEVAKRQATHVALA

-639 ARLGVITSIVAQGTV
+639 ARLGVITSVVEQGTV
-654 EATIVGWKGE
+654 EATIAGWKGE

-669 VIQLPTGVRRPAYI
+669 VIQLPTGVRRPAYV
-683 ALPHDERRATL
+683 ALPREERRAKL
-694 AADQERLTA
+694 VADQERLTA
-703 AARSGVIAHDLMA
+703 AARSGAIAHDLMA

-741 ARDLVTRGGVL
+741 ARDLVMRGGVL
-752 FVRHGDVWEPK
+752 FTRHGDVWEPK
-763 AERDLAAP
+763 AEADLAAP

-780 LARGAGAE
+780 LARGAGVT
-788 VAYRDGRG
+788 VAYRDGHH

-804 WGQVEVVLDD
+804 WGQVEVALDD

-826 AVESSTPERATG
+826 IVDEVSVPERATG
-838 DGAGVE
+838 DGADDAVV
-844 AGATAA
+844 ATAD
-850 GVDNDDDLA
+850 GVDDDERA

>member
-1 MRNDDQKR
+1 
-9 ETLAVCVVRRVDE
+9 VR
-22 RRAEGWIKAVGTGGG
+22 
-37 GAIVK
+37 

-47 LGGAGEVGASCGILR
+47 LGGAGEVGASCGLLR
-62 IGEWR
+62 IGDRR

-93 EPPDAILVTH
+93 EPPEAILVTH
-103 AHIDHTGALPLAS
+103 AHIDHTGTLPLAS
-116 EMFPAAPI
+116 ERFPAAPI

-168 GRVRPVEWTQPVAP
+168 ARVRPVEWGQPVAP
-182 LPDPAI
+182 LDDPAI

-203 LLIDTPVGRVL
+203 LLIDTPAGRVL
-214 HLGDYSVTA
+214 HMGDYSVTA

-229 LDVLGLP
+229 LDVQRLP

-246 YGDALHANRKEQ
+246 YGDAIHANRKEQ

-264 TVARVVGRGGRVLLP
+264 TVARVVGRGGRALLP

-358 RALLANPEAAIV
+358 RRLLENPEAAIV

-430 QCAVE
+430 SCAVE

-442 ADAGQIEV
+442 ADAGQIET
-450 AVARARPR
+450 AVARAQPR
-458 VTVLV
+458 TTVLV

-471 ALAKRVARHHPHV
+471 ALAKRVARHHPQI

-492 LIDAPVR
+492 LIDAPAR
-499 ATSAALS
+499 ATAASGRLA
-506 TRAAVAAPAGEGARP
+506 TVAPSGEGAH
-521 PSPAGAATADP
+521 PSPTVAGSAATTE
-532 HGADDAVSAAD
+532 GAHQRDAETSPAD
-543 LAAVHRAA
+543 LSAVHRAA
-551 LATGGPHRP
+551 LATGGLHRP

-575 TPATRVHVQAL
+575 TPATRAHVQGL

-610 EEVAKRQATHVALV
+610 EEVVKRQATHVALV

-639 ARLGVITSIVAQGTV
+639 ARLGVITSVVEQGSV

-669 VIQLPTGVRRPAYI
+669 VIQLPTGVRRPVYV
-683 ALPHDERRATL
+683 ALPRDERRATL

-703 AARSGVIAHDLMA
+703 AARSGDIAHDLMA
-716 LWARGRQTTG
+716 LWARGRQTTD
-726 DILGTQETDE
+726 DILGTQDTDD

-741 ARDLVTRGGVL
+741 ARDLVMRGGVL
-752 FVRHGDVWEPK
+752 FTRHGDVWEPK
-763 AERDLAAP
+763 AEADLAAP

-780 LARGAGAE
+780 LARGAGTG
-788 VAYRDGRG
+788 VAYRDGRS

-826 AVESSTPERATG
+826 IVDEVSTPERA
-838 DGAGVE
+838 AGE
-844 AGATAA
+844 GSDRAADATAA
-850 GVDNDDDLA
+850 GVADDARA